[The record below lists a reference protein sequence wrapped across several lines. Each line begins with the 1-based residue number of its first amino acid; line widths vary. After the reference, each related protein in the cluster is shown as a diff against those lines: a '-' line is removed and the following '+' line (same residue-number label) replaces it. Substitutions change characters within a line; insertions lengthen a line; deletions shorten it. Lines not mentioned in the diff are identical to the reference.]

1 MKKNYYA
8 KALALTVAA
17 SMVSVPAFAEEGDGT
32 AVAASVK
39 NADTSLSSEEGGKGT
54 EVVNTEKSAQE
65 TKNNQDEIDSYDAN
79 EAEGTQKGT
88 NSQETEE
95 LNLAEENETEVTIDK
110 GEYAD
115 LVDITASV
123 VDSQVRLDVAYHTKQ
138 ENPMAGIY
146 YTYELD
152 GETVEGR
159 AIAQSYI
166 KNDGNKD
173 LITAADQVTTD
184 TWADAT
190 ADCTIYLF
198 NIPEGA
204 TNVVAKVE
212 GMTYW
217 SYNEDTKALEITGEG
232 KMASFTT
239 ISGTGNP
246 DSTDKK
252 GSQWA
257 TFPWWKQQLEI
268 ETVTVGDGITTIG
281 SQAFRKLIHMK
292 TLTVNSADLETI
304 YNTVCMNN
312 ESLETVDLSKCEK
325 LTEVEDG
332 AFSSLSLPSGSKCTL
347 KLPKPAPDVWVNGV
361 NYNYN
366 SVIFMYKDAEGYQEM
381 RSNDF
386 KAVSFDGKTCE
397 IVEYIGD
404 GGEVV
409 VPAKMTDTSG
419 KEYTV
424 TSVTASLFAY
434 KSEITK
440 VSFEEGTAITELPAS
455 FLAFNPKIEENSSGV
470 ANKTL
475 VINLPATIKK
485 FNDGVVRTYKT
496 IGGITSGE
504 NADIVDFTNAE
515 EFAAQ
520 SLDVLYDTFKAKTLA
535 FSDNLK
541 SMAYS
546 AFRAS
551 NIGTFL
557 FKAGNYENTEIGVKV
572 ENRAP
577 SSIDT
582 VEFENGATNYDEM
595 VDSLLTWNCVKKF
608 VFDGADGAKE
618 TYTVNYTDKTVT
630 WSTTG
635 TNIATAPTV
644 GDTWHGFTVSAVEA
658 EKEVTIGSWLVN
670 VDIINNKCELVKFNE
685 PENFDG
691 KIAIPSVMTY
701 ERKDY
706 PVTALREGIFA
717 GSDTANKNALKEK
730 ITEIVFADDSQVKVI
745 PNDFMAAGSGEEG
758 KKFNLAKV
766 VLPASV
772 EKIGDYAFASYSPKL
787 TEFKIGSNGD
797 ADNIDMTKICSI
809 GGVGLGNLG
818 LKSARQTVIT
828 FSNKLKTVGQNP
840 FKNMTF
846 KQFVFTAGDYAD
858 ISINEN
864 SDKSLSLE
872 DGALFKKGAEN
883 VDAIIGKLL
892 KNVNKFV
899 FETDDENTIT
909 YTVTYPKDGTEGS
922 VKVEATGFVDKD
934 FIEQETWQGYKIK
947 DLNAKYKISFD
958 ANGGTGEMADQEAT
972 IANSQVVSANLTKN
986 TFKRKDYKFA
996 GWNTK
1001 ADGSG
1006 TAYADQNEIP
1016 KVPVTLYAQWVK
1028 DIDQA
1033 GAYTVNAILDQTYT
1047 GQEIKPQVV
1056 VKKDDT
1062 VLNGGYTVEYADNTN
1077 VGKATVTVTV
1087 GGDSTEVKFNIVKDN
1102 KTKIEMAPVSVT
1114 YGTDYTL
1121 NPVAKTSANNEI
1133 KDADITLKYY
1143 TDEACQEEW
1152 IPSADETKPTAAGIY
1167 WAKASLKET
1176 NNYVAAEEVVKVEI
1190 LNATFT
1196 VSATGYSGTYDGKAR
1211 SISVDA
1217 GNAVVTYSTDGENYT
1232 AENPSFTDAGTYTVY
1247 YKAVKANH
1255 EDVLG
1260 SAVVKITKAEPE
1272 LSFAQTAMTV
1282 RPSVA
1287 PFKNELTKAVGTE
1300 DVKYSS
1306 SNEAVATVA
1315 ADGTITV
1322 VGTGTT
1328 RITASVTENKNF
1340 VAGTTE
1346 FDLTVKRKSS
1356 SSSSDTSAPT
1366 YGVNTGKTENGTI
1379 SVTPAKAEAGET
1391 VTIKATPDNGYQL
1404 DKVTVKDKNNSNVKL
1419 TKVSDNEYTFTMPKG
1434 KVSVDATFAQKDA
1447 ADDSQNNAGE
1457 KSKVIKLQIG
1467 SRIVTVDNEAVIY
1480 DVAPVIRN
1488 DRTLVPIRIVTE
1500 TLGGKVDWNG
1510 VTKEVTLNI
1519 DGKEIKMTVGK
1530 TLEKYG
1536 VAPVIID
1543 GRTFVPVRFVADE
1556 LGATVA
1562 WDDATKTVTIT
1573 KIEK

>member
-8 KALALTVAA
+8 KVLALTVAA

-39 NADTSLSSEEGGKGT
+39 NADTSLASEEEGKG
-54 EVVNTEKSAQE
+54 
-65 TKNNQDEIDSYDAN
+65 
-79 EAEGTQKGT
+79 
-88 NSQETEE
+88 
-95 LNLAEENETEVTIDK
+95 TEVTIDK

-123 VDSQVRLDVAYHTKQ
+123 VDSQVRLDVAYHTEQ

-204 TNVVAKVE
+204 TNIVAKVE

-217 SYNEDTKALEITGEG
+217 SYDKDTKALEITGEG

-246 DSTDKK
+246 DSTDEK

-325 LTEVEDG
+325 LTEVGDG
-332 AFSSLSLPSGSKCTL
+332 AFSSLSLPSGNKCTL

-366 SVIFMYKDAEGYQEM
+366 SVIFSYTNAEGYQEM
-381 RSNDF
+381 ENNDF
-386 KAVSFDGKTCE
+386 KAVSFDGETCE

-409 VPAKMTDTSG
+409 VPAKMTDTSR

-455 FLAFNPKIEENSSGV
+455 FLAFKTTDNSSGV
-470 ANKTL
+470 ADETL

-485 FNDGVVRTYKT
+485 FNDEAVRTYKT

-520 SLDVLYDTFKAKTLA
+520 SMDCLGDTFKAKTLA
-535 FSDNLK
+535 FSGNLK

-557 FKAGNYENTEIGVKV
+557 FKEGNYENTEIGVKV

-577 SSIDT
+577 SSIGI
-582 VEFENGATNYDEM
+582 VEFENGAANYNEM

-630 WSTTG
+630 WVTTG
-635 TNIATAPTV
+635 TDITTAPTV

-701 ERKDY
+701 EGKGY
-706 PVTALREGIFA
+706 PVTALREGVFA

-745 PNDFMAAGSGEEG
+745 PNDFMAAGSGKEG
-758 KKFNLAKV
+758 EKFNLAKV

-772 EKIGDYAFASYSPKL
+772 EKIGESAFASYSPKL

-797 ADNIDMTKICSI
+797 ANNIDMTNICSI
-809 GGVGLGNLG
+809 GGISLGNLG

-828 FSNKLKTVGQNP
+828 FSAKLKTVGQNP

-864 SDKSLSLE
+864 SDRSLNLV
-872 DGALFKKGAEN
+872 DGALFKKGAKN
-883 VDAIIGKLL
+883 VDAIISKLL

-934 FIEQETWQGYKIK
+934 FIEQTTWQGYSIT
-947 DLNAKYKISFD
+947 DLNAKYIISFD
-958 ANGGTGEMADQEAT
+958 ANGGTGEMQDQEAT
-972 IANSQVVSANLTKN
+972 ITNSQVVSANLTKN
-986 TFKRKDYKFA
+986 TFKREGYKFA

-1006 TAYADQNEIP
+1006 DAYADQAGIP
-1016 KVPVTLYAQWVK
+1016 EVPVTLYAQWVK

-1033 GAYTVNAILDQTYT
+1033 GTYTVNAILDQTYT

-1056 VKKDDT
+1056 VKKGDT
-1062 VLNGGYTVEYADNTN
+1062 VLKDGYTVKYANNTN
-1077 VGKATVTVTV
+1077 VGEATVTVTV
-1087 GGDSTEVKFNIVKDN
+1087 GGDSTEVKFKIVKDD

-1121 NPVAKTSANNEI
+1121 KPVAKTSAGNVIENANI
-1133 KDADITLKYY
+1133 ALKYY
-1143 TDEACQEEW
+1143 TDEACQNEW
-1152 IPSADETKPTAAGIY
+1152 TPSAEETQPTAAGIY
-1167 WAKASLKET
+1167 WAKASLT
-1176 NNYVAAEEVVKVEI
+1176 GTDNYADADEVVKVEI

-1196 VSATGYSGTYDGKAR
+1196 VSATGYSGTYDGKQH

-1217 GNAVVTYSTDGENYT
+1217 GDAAVTYSTDGENYT

-1260 SAVVKITKAEPE
+1260 SAEVKITKAAAKLE
-1272 LSFAQTAMTV
+1272 LSAAGGSSRINRGPVTFTYTYDGDGKVTVASSDENVATASVDTDKKVVTV
-1282 RPSVA
+1282 T
-1287 PFKNELTKAVGTE
+1287 LKAVGTA
-1300 DVKYSS
+1300 K
-1306 SNEAVATVA
+1306 
-1315 ADGTITV
+1315 ITV
-1322 VGTGTT
+1322 SAAEGD
-1328 RITASVTENKNF
+1328 NF
-1340 VAGTTE
+1340 LAKDATYG
-1346 FDLTVKRKSS
+1346 LTVQKKKSS
-1356 SSSSDTSAPT
+1356 SSSS
-1366 YGVNTGKTENGTI
+1366 
-1379 SVTPAKAEAGET
+1379 
-1391 VTIKATPDNGYQL
+1391 ATTTD
-1404 DKVTVKDKNNSNVKL
+1404 KDKDNNK
-1419 TKVSDNEYTFTMPKG
+1419 TIDNDKTT
-1434 KVSVDATFAQKDA
+1434 DNNQAKDDNSA
-1447 ADDSQNNAGE
+1447 AE

-1467 SRIVTVDNEAVIY
+1467 SRIVNVDNEAVIY
-1480 DVAPVIRN
+1480 DTAPVIRN

-1510 VTKEVTLNI
+1510 VTKEVTLHI

>member
-8 KALALTVAA
+8 KVLALTVAA

-39 NADTSLSSEEGGKGT
+39 NADTSLASEEEGKG
-54 EVVNTEKSAQE
+54 
-65 TKNNQDEIDSYDAN
+65 
-79 EAEGTQKGT
+79 
-88 NSQETEE
+88 
-95 LNLAEENETEVTIDK
+95 TEVTIDK

-123 VDSQVRLDVAYHTKQ
+123 VDSQVRLDVAYHTEQ

-204 TNVVAKVE
+204 TNIVAKVE

-217 SYNEDTKALEITGEG
+217 SYDKDTKALEITGEG

-246 DSTDKK
+246 DSTDEK

-325 LTEVEDG
+325 LTEVGDG
-332 AFSSLSLPSGSKCTL
+332 AFSSLSLPSGNKCTL

-366 SVIFMYKDAEGYQEM
+366 SVIFSYTNAEGYQEM
-381 RSNDF
+381 ENNDF
-386 KAVSFDGKTCE
+386 KAVSFDGETCE

-409 VPAKMTDTSG
+409 VPAKMTDTSR

-455 FLAFNPKIEENSSGV
+455 FLAFKTTDNSSGV
-470 ANKTL
+470 ADETL

-485 FNDGVVRTYKT
+485 FNDEAVRTYKT

-520 SLDVLYDTFKAKTLA
+520 SMDCLGDTFKAKTLA
-535 FSDNLK
+535 FSGNLK

-557 FKAGNYENTEIGVKV
+557 FKEGNYENTEIGVKV

-577 SSIDT
+577 SSIGI
-582 VEFENGATNYDEM
+582 VEFENGAANYNEM

-630 WSTTG
+630 WVTTG
-635 TNIATAPTV
+635 TDITTAPTV

-701 ERKDY
+701 EGKDY
-706 PVTALREGIFA
+706 PVTALREGVFA

-745 PNDFMAAGSGEEG
+745 PNDFMAAGSGKEG
-758 KKFNLAKV
+758 EKFNLAKV

-772 EKIGDYAFASYSPKL
+772 EKIGESAFASYSPKL

-797 ADNIDMTKICSI
+797 ANNIDMTNICSI
-809 GGVGLGNLG
+809 GGISLGNLG

-828 FSNKLKTVGQNP
+828 FSAKLKTVGQNP

-864 SDKSLSLE
+864 SDRSLNLV
-872 DGALFKKGAEN
+872 DGALFKKGAKN
-883 VDAIIGKLL
+883 VDAIISKLL

-934 FIEQETWQGYKIK
+934 FIEQTTWQGYSIT
-947 DLNAKYKISFD
+947 DLNAKYIISFD
-958 ANGGTGEMADQEAT
+958 ANGGTGEMQDQEAT
-972 IANSQVVSANLTKN
+972 ITNSQVVSANLTKN
-986 TFKRKDYKFA
+986 TFKREGYKFA

-1006 TAYADQNEIP
+1006 DAYADQAGIP
-1016 KVPVTLYAQWVK
+1016 EVPVTLYAQWVK

-1033 GAYTVNAILDQTYT
+1033 GTYTVNAILDQTYT

-1056 VKKDDT
+1056 VKKGDT
-1062 VLNGGYTVEYADNTN
+1062 VLKDGYTVKYANNTN
-1077 VGKATVTVTV
+1077 VGEATVTVTV
-1087 GGDSTEVKFNIVKDN
+1087 GGDSTEVKFKIVKDD

-1121 NPVAKTSANNEI
+1121 NPVAKTSAGNVIENANI
-1133 KDADITLKYY
+1133 ALKYY
-1143 TDEACQEEW
+1143 TDEACQNEW
-1152 IPSADETKPTAAGIY
+1152 TPSAKKTQPTAAGIY
-1167 WAKASLKET
+1167 WAKASLT
-1176 NNYVAAEEVVKVEI
+1176 GTDNYADADEVVKVEI

-1196 VSATGYSGTYDGKAR
+1196 VSATGYSGTYDGKQH

-1217 GNAVVTYSTDGENYT
+1217 GDAAVTYSTDGENYT

-1260 SAVVKITKAEPE
+1260 SAEVKITKAAAKLE
-1272 LSFAQTAMTV
+1272 LSAA
-1282 RPSVA
+1282 
-1287 PFKNELTKAVGTE
+1287 GG
-1300 DVKYSS
+1300 SS
-1306 SNEAVATVA
+1306 
-1315 ADGTITV
+1315 
-1322 VGTGTT
+1322 
-1328 RITASVTENKNF
+1328 RINRDPV
-1340 VAGTTE
+1340 
-1346 FDLTVKRKSS
+1346 
-1356 SSSSDTSAPT
+1356 
-1366 YGVNTGKTENGTI
+1366 
-1379 SVTPAKAEAGET
+1379 
-1391 VTIKATPDNGYQL
+1391 
-1404 DKVTVKDKNNSNVKL
+1404 
-1419 TKVSDNEYTFTMPKG
+1419 TFT
-1434 KVSVDATFAQKDA
+1434 
-1447 ADDSQNNAGE
+1447 
-1457 KSKVIKLQIG
+1457 
-1467 SRIVTVDNEAVIY
+1467 
-1480 DVAPVIRN
+1480 
-1488 DRTLVPIRIVTE
+1488 
-1500 TLGGKVDWNG
+1500 
-1510 VTKEVTLNI
+1510 
-1519 DGKEIKMTVGK
+1519 
-1530 TLEKYG
+1530 
-1536 VAPVIID
+1536 
-1543 GRTFVPVRFVADE
+1543 
-1556 LGATVA
+1556 
-1562 WDDATKTVTIT
+1562 
-1573 KIEK
+1573 

>member
-1 MKKNYYA
+1 
-8 KALALTVAA
+8 
-17 SMVSVPAFAEEGDGT
+17 
-32 AVAASVK
+32 
-39 NADTSLSSEEGGKGT
+39 
-54 EVVNTEKSAQE
+54 
-65 TKNNQDEIDSYDAN
+65 
-79 EAEGTQKGT
+79 
-88 NSQETEE
+88 
-95 LNLAEENETEVTIDK
+95 
-110 GEYAD
+110 
-115 LVDITASV
+115 
-123 VDSQVRLDVAYHTKQ
+123 
-138 ENPMAGIY
+138 
-146 YTYELD
+146 
-152 GETVEGR
+152 
-159 AIAQSYI
+159 
-166 KNDGNKD
+166 
-173 LITAADQVTTD
+173 
-184 TWADAT
+184 
-190 ADCTIYLF
+190 
-198 NIPEGA
+198 
-204 TNVVAKVE
+204 
-212 GMTYW
+212 
-217 SYNEDTKALEITGEG
+217 
-232 KMASFTT
+232 
-239 ISGTGNP
+239 
-246 DSTDKK
+246 
-252 GSQWA
+252 
-257 TFPWWKQQLEI
+257 
-268 ETVTVGDGITTIG
+268 
-281 SQAFRKLIHMK
+281 
-292 TLTVNSADLETI
+292 
-304 YNTVCMNN
+304 
-312 ESLETVDLSKCEK
+312 
-325 LTEVEDG
+325 
-332 AFSSLSLPSGSKCTL
+332 
-347 KLPKPAPDVWVNGV
+347 
-361 NYNYN
+361 
-366 SVIFMYKDAEGYQEM
+366 
-381 RSNDF
+381 
-386 KAVSFDGKTCE
+386 
-397 IVEYIGD
+397 
-404 GGEVV
+404 
-409 VPAKMTDTSG
+409 MTDTSR

-455 FLAFNPKIEENSSGV
+455 FLAFKTTDNSSGV
-470 ANKTL
+470 ADETL

-485 FNDGVVRTYKT
+485 FNDEAVRTYKT

-520 SLDVLYDTFKAKTLA
+520 SMDCLGDTFKAKTLA
-535 FSDNLK
+535 FSGNLK

-557 FKAGNYENTEIGVKV
+557 FKEGNYENTEIGVKV

-577 SSIDT
+577 SSIGI
-582 VEFENGATNYDEM
+582 VEFENGAANYNEM

-630 WSTTG
+630 WVTTG
-635 TNIATAPTV
+635 TDITTAPTV

-701 ERKDY
+701 EGKGY
-706 PVTALREGIFA
+706 PVTALREGVFA

-745 PNDFMAAGSGEEG
+745 PNDFMAAGSGKEG
-758 KKFNLAKV
+758 EKFNLAKV

-772 EKIGDYAFASYSPKL
+772 EKIGESAFASYSPKL

-797 ADNIDMTKICSI
+797 ANNIDMTNICSI
-809 GGVGLGNLG
+809 GGISLGNLG

-828 FSNKLKTVGQNP
+828 FSAKLKTVGQNP

-864 SDKSLSLE
+864 SDRSLNLV
-872 DGALFKKGAEN
+872 DGALFKKGAKN
-883 VDAIIGKLL
+883 VDAIISKLL

-934 FIEQETWQGYKIK
+934 FIEQTTWQGYSIT
-947 DLNAKYKISFD
+947 DLNAKYIISFD

-972 IANSQVVSANLTKN
+972 ITNSQVVSANLTKN
-986 TFKRKDYKFA
+986 TFKREGYKFA

-1006 TAYADQNEIP
+1006 DAYADQAGIP
-1016 KVPVTLYAQWVK
+1016 EVPVTLYAQWVK

-1033 GAYTVNAILDQTYT
+1033 GTYTVNAILDQTYI

-1056 VKKDDT
+1056 VKKGDT
-1062 VLNGGYTVEYADNTN
+1062 VLKDGYTVKYANNTN
-1077 VGKATVTVTV
+1077 VGEATVTVTV
-1087 GGDSTEVKFNIVKDN
+1087 GGDSTEVKFKIVKDD

-1121 NPVAKTSANNEI
+1121 KPVAKTSAGNVIENANI
-1133 KDADITLKYY
+1133 ALKYY
-1143 TDEACQEEW
+1143 TDEACQNEW
-1152 IPSADETKPTAAGIY
+1152 TPSAKKTQPTAAGIY
-1167 WAKASLKET
+1167 WAKASLT
-1176 NNYVAAEEVVKVEI
+1176 GTDNYADADEVVKVEI

-1196 VSATGYSGTYDGKAR
+1196 VSATGYSGTYDGKQH

-1217 GNAVVTYSTDGENYT
+1217 GDAAVTYSTDGENYT

-1260 SAVVKITKAEPE
+1260 SAEVKITKAAAKLE
-1272 LSFAQTAMTV
+1272 LSAAGGSSRINRGPVTFTYTYDGDGKVTVASSDENVATASVDTDKKVVTV
-1282 RPSVA
+1282 T
-1287 PFKNELTKAVGTE
+1287 LKAVGTA
-1300 DVKYSS
+1300 K
-1306 SNEAVATVA
+1306 
-1315 ADGTITV
+1315 ITV
-1322 VGTGTT
+1322 SAAEGD
-1328 RITASVTENKNF
+1328 NF
-1340 VAGTTE
+1340 LAKDATYG
-1346 FDLTVKRKSS
+1346 LTVQKKKSS
-1356 SSSSDTSAPT
+1356 SSSS
-1366 YGVNTGKTENGTI
+1366 
-1379 SVTPAKAEAGET
+1379 
-1391 VTIKATPDNGYQL
+1391 ATTTD
-1404 DKVTVKDKNNSNVKL
+1404 KDKDNNK
-1419 TKVSDNEYTFTMPKG
+1419 TIDNDKTT
-1434 KVSVDATFAQKDA
+1434 DNNQAKDDNSA
-1447 ADDSQNNAGE
+1447 AE

-1467 SRIVTVDNEAVIY
+1467 SRIVNVDNEAVIY
-1480 DVAPVIRN
+1480 DTAPVIRN

-1510 VTKEVTLNI
+1510 VTKEVTLHI

>member
-8 KALALTVAA
+8 KVLALTVAA

-39 NADTSLSSEEGGKGT
+39 NADTSLASEEEGKG
-54 EVVNTEKSAQE
+54 
-65 TKNNQDEIDSYDAN
+65 
-79 EAEGTQKGT
+79 
-88 NSQETEE
+88 
-95 LNLAEENETEVTIDK
+95 TEVTIDK

-123 VDSQVRLDVAYHTKQ
+123 VDSQVRLDVAYHTEQ

-204 TNVVAKVE
+204 TNIVAKVE

-217 SYNEDTKALEITGEG
+217 SYDKDTKALEITGEG

-246 DSTDKK
+246 DSTDEK

-325 LTEVEDG
+325 LTEVGDG
-332 AFSSLSLPSGSKCTL
+332 AFSSLSLPSGNKCTL

-366 SVIFMYKDAEGYQEM
+366 SVIFSYTNAEGYQEM
-381 RSNDF
+381 ENNDF
-386 KAVSFDGKTCE
+386 KAVSFDGETCE

-419 KEYTV
+419 KEYIV

-455 FLAFNPKIEENSSGV
+455 FLAFKTTDNNSGV
-470 ANKTL
+470 ANETL

-485 FNDGVVRTYKT
+485 FNDEAVRTYKT
-496 IGGITSGE
+496 IGGITSGK

-515 EFAAQ
+515 EFVAQ
-520 SLDVLYDTFKAKTLA
+520 SMDCLGDTFKAKTLA
-535 FSDNLK
+535 FSGNLK

-551 NIGTFL
+551 NIGIFL
-557 FKAGNYENTEIGVKV
+557 FKEGNYENTEIGVKV

-577 SSIDT
+577 SSIGI
-582 VEFENGATNYDEM
+582 VEFENGAANYNEM

-630 WSTTG
+630 WVTTG
-635 TNIATAPTV
+635 TDITTAPTV

-701 ERKDY
+701 EGKDY
-706 PVTALREGIFA
+706 PVTALREGVFA

-745 PNDFMAAGSGEEG
+745 PNDFMAAGSGKEG
-758 KKFNLAKV
+758 EKFNLAKV

-772 EKIGDYAFASYSPKL
+772 EKIGESAFASYSPKL

-797 ADNIDMTKICSI
+797 ANNIDMTNICSI
-809 GGVGLGNLG
+809 GRISLGNLG

-828 FSNKLKTVGQNP
+828 FSAKLKTVGQNP

-864 SDKSLSLE
+864 SDSSLNLV
-872 DGALFKKGAEN
+872 DGALFKKGAKN
-883 VDAIIGKLL
+883 VDAIISKLL

-934 FIEQETWQGYKIK
+934 FIEQTTWQGYSIT
-947 DLNAKYKISFD
+947 DLNAKYIISFD
-958 ANGGTGEMADQEAT
+958 ANGGTGEMQDQEAT
-972 IANSQVVSANLTKN
+972 ITNSQVVSANLTKN
-986 TFKRKDYKFA
+986 TFKREGYKFA

-1006 TAYADQNEIP
+1006 DAYADQAGIP
-1016 KVPVTLYAQWVK
+1016 EVPVTLYAQWVK

-1033 GAYTVNAILDQTYT
+1033 GTYTVNAILDQTYT

-1056 VKKDDT
+1056 VKKGDT
-1062 VLNGGYTVEYADNTN
+1062 VLKDGYTVKYANNTN
-1077 VGKATVTVTV
+1077 VGEATVTVTV
-1087 GGDSTEVKFNIVKDN
+1087 GGDSTEVKFKIVKDD

-1121 NPVAKTSANNEI
+1121 NPVAKTSAGNVIENANI
-1133 KDADITLKYY
+1133 ALKYY
-1143 TDEACQEEW
+1143 TDEACQNEW
-1152 IPSADETKPTAAGIY
+1152 TPSAKKTQPTAAGIY
-1167 WAKASLKET
+1167 WAKASLT
-1176 NNYVAAEEVVKVEI
+1176 GTDNYADADEVVKVEI

-1196 VSATGYSGTYDGKAR
+1196 VSATGYSGTYDGKQH

-1217 GNAVVTYSTDGENYT
+1217 GDAAVTYSTDGENYT

-1260 SAVVKITKAEPE
+1260 SAEVKITKAAAKLE
-1272 LSFAQTAMTV
+1272 LSAAGGSSRINRDPVTFTYTYDGDGKVTVASSDENVATASVDTDKKVVTV
-1282 RPSVA
+1282 T
-1287 PFKNELTKAVGTE
+1287 LKAVGTA
-1300 DVKYSS
+1300 K
-1306 SNEAVATVA
+1306 
-1315 ADGTITV
+1315 ITV
-1322 VGTGTT
+1322 SAAEGD
-1328 RITASVTENKNF
+1328 NF
-1340 VAGTTE
+1340 LAKDATYG
-1346 FDLTVKRKSS
+1346 LTVQKKKSS
-1356 SSSSDTSAPT
+1356 SSSS
-1366 YGVNTGKTENGTI
+1366 
-1379 SVTPAKAEAGET
+1379 
-1391 VTIKATPDNGYQL
+1391 ATTTD
-1404 DKVTVKDKNNSNVKL
+1404 KDKDNNK
-1419 TKVSDNEYTFTMPKG
+1419 TIDNDKTT
-1434 KVSVDATFAQKDA
+1434 DNNQAKDDNSA
-1447 ADDSQNNAGE
+1447 AE

-1467 SRIVTVDNEAVIY
+1467 SRIVNVDNEAVIY
-1480 DVAPVIRN
+1480 DTAPVIRN

-1510 VTKEVTLNI
+1510 VTKEVTLHI

>member
-8 KALALTVAA
+8 KVLALTVAA

-39 NADTSLSSEEGGKGT
+39 NADTSLASEEEGKG
-54 EVVNTEKSAQE
+54 
-65 TKNNQDEIDSYDAN
+65 
-79 EAEGTQKGT
+79 
-88 NSQETEE
+88 
-95 LNLAEENETEVTIDK
+95 TEVTIDK

-123 VDSQVRLDVAYHTKQ
+123 VDSQVRLDVAYHTEQ

-204 TNVVAKVE
+204 TNIVAKVE

-217 SYNEDTKALEITGEG
+217 SYDKDTKALEITGEG

-246 DSTDKK
+246 DSTDEK

-325 LTEVEDG
+325 LTEVGDG
-332 AFSSLSLPSGSKCTL
+332 AFSSLSLPSGNKCTL

-366 SVIFMYKDAEGYQEM
+366 SVIFSYTNAEGYQEM
-381 RSNDF
+381 ENNDF
-386 KAVSFDGKTCE
+386 KAVSFDGETCE

-419 KEYTV
+419 KEYIV

-455 FLAFNPKIEENSSGV
+455 FLAFKTTDNNSGV
-470 ANKTL
+470 ANETL

-485 FNDGVVRTYKT
+485 FNDEAVRTYKT
-496 IGGITSGE
+496 IGGITSGK

-515 EFAAQ
+515 EFVAQ
-520 SLDVLYDTFKAKTLA
+520 SMDCLGDTFKAKTLA
-535 FSDNLK
+535 FSGNLK

-557 FKAGNYENTEIGVKV
+557 FKAGNYENTEIGVNV

-577 SSIDT
+577 SSIGT
-582 VEFENGATNYDEM
+582 VEFENGATNYNEM
-595 VDSLLTWNCVKKF
+595 VDSMLTWNCVKKF

-635 TNIATAPTV
+635 TDITTAPTV

-670 VDIINNKCELVKFNE
+670 VDIINKKCELVKFNE

-701 ERKDY
+701 EGKDY
-706 PVTALREGIFA
+706 PVTALREGVFA
-717 GSDTANKNALKEK
+717 GSDTANKNALKKK

-745 PNDFMAAGSGEEG
+745 PNDFMAAGSGKEG
-758 KKFNLAKV
+758 EKFNLAKV

-772 EKIGDYAFASYSPKL
+772 EKIGESAFASYSPKL

-797 ADNIDMTKICSI
+797 ANNIDMTNICSI
-809 GGVGLGNLG
+809 GGISLGNLG

-828 FSNKLKTVGQNP
+828 FSAKLKTVGQNP

-864 SDKSLSLE
+864 SDRSLNLV
-872 DGALFKKGAEN
+872 DGALFKKGAKN
-883 VDAIIGKLL
+883 VDAIISKLL

-934 FIEQETWQGYKIK
+934 FIEQTTWQGYSIT
-947 DLNAKYKISFD
+947 DLNAKYIISFD
-958 ANGGTGEMADQEAT
+958 ANGGTGEMQDQEAT
-972 IANSQVVSANLTKN
+972 ITNSQVVSANLTKN
-986 TFKRKDYKFA
+986 TFKREGYKFA

-1006 TAYADQNEIP
+1006 DAYADQAGIP
-1016 KVPVTLYAQWVK
+1016 EVPVTLYAQWVK

-1033 GAYTVNAILDQTYT
+1033 GTYTVNAILDQTYT

-1056 VKKDDT
+1056 VKKGDT
-1062 VLNGGYTVEYADNTN
+1062 VLKDGYTVKYANNTN
-1077 VGKATVTVTV
+1077 VGEATVTVTV
-1087 GGDSTEVKFNIVKDN
+1087 GGDSTEVKFKIVKDD

-1121 NPVAKTSANNEI
+1121 KPVAKTSAGNVIENANI
-1133 KDADITLKYY
+1133 ALKYY
-1143 TDEACQEEW
+1143 TDEACQNEW
-1152 IPSADETKPTAAGIY
+1152 TPSAEETQPTAAGIY
-1167 WAKASLKET
+1167 WAKASLT
-1176 NNYVAAEEVVKVEI
+1176 GTDNYADADEVVKVEI

-1196 VSATGYSGTYDGKAR
+1196 VSATGYSGTYDGKQH

-1217 GNAVVTYSTDGENYT
+1217 GDAAVTYSTDGENYT

-1260 SAVVKITKAEPE
+1260 SAEVKITKAAAKLE
-1272 LSFAQTAMTV
+1272 LSAAGGSSRINRGPVTFTYTYDGDGKVTVASSDENVATASVDTDKKVVTV
-1282 RPSVA
+1282 T
-1287 PFKNELTKAVGTE
+1287 LKAVGTA
-1300 DVKYSS
+1300 K
-1306 SNEAVATVA
+1306 
-1315 ADGTITV
+1315 ITV
-1322 VGTGTT
+1322 SAAEGD
-1328 RITASVTENKNF
+1328 NF
-1340 VAGTTE
+1340 LAKDATYG
-1346 FDLTVKRKSS
+1346 LTVQKKKSS
-1356 SSSSDTSAPT
+1356 SSSS
-1366 YGVNTGKTENGTI
+1366 
-1379 SVTPAKAEAGET
+1379 
-1391 VTIKATPDNGYQL
+1391 ATTTD
-1404 DKVTVKDKNNSNVKL
+1404 KDKDNNK
-1419 TKVSDNEYTFTMPKG
+1419 TIDNDKTT
-1434 KVSVDATFAQKDA
+1434 DNNQAKDDNSA
-1447 ADDSQNNAGE
+1447 AE

-1467 SRIVTVDNEAVIY
+1467 SRIVNVDNEAVIY
-1480 DVAPVIRN
+1480 DTHPLSAMTELWFLSESLQKLWVARLIG
-1488 DRTLVPIRIVTE
+1488 T
-1500 TLGGKVDWNG
+1500 
-1510 VTKEVTLNI
+1510 
-1519 DGKEIKMTVGK
+1519 
-1530 TLEKYG
+1530 
-1536 VAPVIID
+1536 A
-1543 GRTFVPVRFVADE
+1543 
-1556 LGATVA
+1556 
-1562 WDDATKTVTIT
+1562 
-1573 KIEK
+1573 

>member
-8 KALALTVAA
+8 KVLALTVAA
-17 SMVSVPAFAEEGDGT
+17 SMVSVPAFADEGDGT
-32 AVAASVK
+32 AVVASVK
-39 NADTSLSSEEGGKGT
+39 NADTSLASEEEGKG
-54 EVVNTEKSAQE
+54 
-65 TKNNQDEIDSYDAN
+65 
-79 EAEGTQKGT
+79 
-88 NSQETEE
+88 
-95 LNLAEENETEVTIDK
+95 TEVTIDK

-123 VDSQVRLDVAYHTKQ
+123 VDSQVRLDVAYHTEQ

-204 TNVVAKVE
+204 TNIVAKVE

-217 SYNEDTKALEITGEG
+217 SYDKDTKALEITGEG

-246 DSTDKK
+246 DSTDEK

-325 LTEVEDG
+325 LTEVGDG
-332 AFSSLSLPSGSKCTL
+332 AFSSLSLPSGNKCTL

-366 SVIFMYKDAEGYQEM
+366 SVIFSYTNAEGYQEM
-381 RSNDF
+381 ENNDF
-386 KAVSFDGKTCE
+386 KAVSFDGETCE

-409 VPAKMTDTSG
+409 VPAKMTDTSR

-455 FLAFNPKIEENSSGV
+455 FLAFKTTDNSSGV
-470 ANKTL
+470 ADETL

-485 FNDGVVRTYKT
+485 FNDEAVRTYKT

-520 SLDVLYDTFKAKTLA
+520 SMDCLGDTFKAKTLA
-535 FSDNLK
+535 FSGNLK

-557 FKAGNYENTEIGVKV
+557 FKEGNYENTEIGVKV

-577 SSIDT
+577 SSIGI
-582 VEFENGATNYDEM
+582 VEFENGAANYNEM

-630 WSTTG
+630 WVTTG
-635 TNIATAPTV
+635 TDITTAPTV

-701 ERKDY
+701 EGKDY
-706 PVTALREGIFA
+706 PVTALREGVFA

-745 PNDFMAAGSGEEG
+745 PNDFMAAGSGKEG
-758 KKFNLAKV
+758 EKFNLAKV

-772 EKIGDYAFASYSPKL
+772 EKIGESAFASYSPKL

-797 ADNIDMTKICSI
+797 ANNIDMTNICSI
-809 GGVGLGNLG
+809 GGISLGNLG

-828 FSNKLKTVGQNP
+828 FSAKLKTVGQNP

-864 SDKSLSLE
+864 SDRSLNLV
-872 DGALFKKGAEN
+872 DGALFKKGAKN
-883 VDAIIGKLL
+883 VDAIISKLL

-934 FIEQETWQGYKIK
+934 FIEQTTWQGYSIT
-947 DLNAKYKISFD
+947 DLNAKYIISFD
-958 ANGGTGEMADQEAT
+958 ANGGTGEMQDQEAT
-972 IANSQVVSANLTKN
+972 ITNSQVVSANLTKN
-986 TFKRKDYKFA
+986 TFKREGYKFA

-1006 TAYADQNEIP
+1006 DAYADQAGIP
-1016 KVPVTLYAQWVK
+1016 EVPVTLYAQWVK

-1033 GAYTVNAILDQTYT
+1033 GTYTVNAILDQTYT

-1056 VKKDDT
+1056 VKKGDT
-1062 VLNGGYTVEYADNTN
+1062 VLKDGYTVKYANNTN
-1077 VGKATVTVTV
+1077 VGEATVTVTV
-1087 GGDSTEVKFNIVKDN
+1087 GGDSTEVKFKIVKDD

-1121 NPVAKTSANNEI
+1121 NPVAKTSAGNVIENANI
-1133 KDADITLKYY
+1133 ALKYY
-1143 TDEACQEEW
+1143 TDEACQNEW
-1152 IPSADETKPTAAGIY
+1152 TPSAKKTQPTAAGIY
-1167 WAKASLKET
+1167 WAKASLT
-1176 NNYVAAEEVVKVEI
+1176 GTDNYADADEVVKVEI

-1196 VSATGYSGTYDGKAR
+1196 VSATGYSGTYDGKQH

-1217 GNAVVTYSTDGENYT
+1217 GDAAVTYSTDGENYT

-1260 SAVVKITKAEPE
+1260 SAEVKITKAAAKLE
-1272 LSFAQTAMTV
+1272 LSAAGGSSRINRDPVTFTYTYDGDGKVTVASSDENVATASVDTDKKVVTV
-1282 RPSVA
+1282 T
-1287 PFKNELTKAVGTE
+1287 LKAVGTA
-1300 DVKYSS
+1300 K
-1306 SNEAVATVA
+1306 
-1315 ADGTITV
+1315 ITV
-1322 VGTGTT
+1322 SAAEGD
-1328 RITASVTENKNF
+1328 NF
-1340 VAGTTE
+1340 LAKDATYG
-1346 FDLTVKRKSS
+1346 LTVQKKKSS
-1356 SSSSDTSAPT
+1356 SSSS
-1366 YGVNTGKTENGTI
+1366 
-1379 SVTPAKAEAGET
+1379 
-1391 VTIKATPDNGYQL
+1391 ATTTD
-1404 DKVTVKDKNNSNVKL
+1404 KDKDNNK
-1419 TKVSDNEYTFTMPKG
+1419 TIDNDKTT
-1434 KVSVDATFAQKDA
+1434 DNNQAKDDNSA
-1447 ADDSQNNAGE
+1447 AE

-1467 SRIVTVDNEAVIY
+1467 SRIVNVDNEAVIY
-1480 DVAPVIRN
+1480 DTAPVIRN

-1510 VTKEVTLNI
+1510 ATKEVTLHI

-1562 WDDATKTVTIT
+1562 WDNVTKTVTIT

>member
-8 KALALTVAA
+8 KVLALTVAA

-39 NADTSLSSEEGGKGT
+39 NADTSLASEEEGKG
-54 EVVNTEKSAQE
+54 
-65 TKNNQDEIDSYDAN
+65 
-79 EAEGTQKGT
+79 
-88 NSQETEE
+88 
-95 LNLAEENETEVTIDK
+95 TEVTIDK

-123 VDSQVRLDVAYHTKQ
+123 VDSQVRLDVAYHTEQ

-204 TNVVAKVE
+204 TNIVAKVE

-217 SYNEDTKALEITGEG
+217 SYDKDTKALEITGEG

-246 DSTDKK
+246 DSTDEK

-325 LTEVEDG
+325 LTEVGDG

-366 SVIFMYKDAEGYQEM
+366 SVIFVYTNAEGYQEM
-381 RSNDF
+381 ENNGF
-386 KAVSFDGKTCE
+386 KAVAFDGKTCE

-409 VPAKMTDTSG
+409 VPAKMTDTSR

-455 FLAFNPKIEENSSGV
+455 FLAFKTTDNSSGV
-470 ANKTL
+470 ANETL

-485 FNDGVVRTYKT
+485 FNDEAVRTYKT
-496 IGGITSGE
+496 IGGITSGK

-520 SLDVLYDTFKAKTLA
+520 SMDCLGDTFKAKTLA
-535 FSDNLK
+535 FSGNLK

-557 FKAGNYENTEIGVKV
+557 FKEGNYENTEIGVKV

-577 SSIDT
+577 SSIGI
-582 VEFENGATNYDEM
+582 VEFENGAANYNEM

-630 WSTTG
+630 WVTTG
-635 TNIATAPTV
+635 TDITTAPTV

-701 ERKDY
+701 EGKGY
-706 PVTALREGIFA
+706 PVTALREGVFA

-745 PNDFMAAGSGEEG
+745 PNDFMAAGSGKEG
-758 KKFNLAKV
+758 EKFNLAKV

-772 EKIGDYAFASYSPKL
+772 EKIGESAFASYSPKL

-797 ADNIDMTKICSI
+797 ANNIDMTNICSI
-809 GGVGLGNLG
+809 GGISLGNLG

-828 FSNKLKTVGQNP
+828 FSAKLKTVGQNP

-864 SDKSLSLE
+864 SDRSLNLV
-872 DGALFKKGAEN
+872 DGALFKKGAKN
-883 VDAIIGKLL
+883 VDAIISKLL

-934 FIEQETWQGYKIK
+934 FIEQTTWQGYSIT
-947 DLNAKYKISFD
+947 DLNAKYIISFD
-958 ANGGTGEMADQEAT
+958 ANGGTGEMQDQEAT
-972 IANSQVVSANLTKN
+972 ITNSQVVSANLTKN
-986 TFKRKDYKFA
+986 TFKREDYKFA

-1006 TAYADQNEIP
+1006 DAYADQAGIP
-1016 KVPVTLYAQWVK
+1016 EVPVTLYAQWVK

-1033 GAYTVNAILDQTYT
+1033 GTYTVNAILDQTYT

-1056 VKKDDT
+1056 VKKGDT

-1077 VGKATVTVTV
+1077 VGEATVTVTV
-1087 GGDSTEVKFNIVKDN
+1087 GGDSTEVKFKIVKDD

-1121 NPVAKTSANNEI
+1121 NPVAKTSAGNVIENANI
-1133 KDADITLKYY
+1133 ALKYY
-1143 TDEACQEEW
+1143 TDEACQNEW
-1152 IPSADETKPTAAGIY
+1152 TPSAKKTQPTAAGIY
-1167 WAKASLKET
+1167 WAKASLT
-1176 NNYVAAEEVVKVEI
+1176 GTDNYADADEVVKVEI

-1196 VSATGYSGTYDGKAR
+1196 VSATGYSGTYDGKQH

-1217 GNAVVTYSTDGENYT
+1217 GDAAVTYSTDGENYT

-1260 SAVVKITKAEPE
+1260 SAEVKITKAAAKLE
-1272 LSFAQTAMTV
+1272 LSAAGGSSRINRDPVTFTYTYDGDGKVTVASSDENVATASVDTDKKVVTV
-1282 RPSVA
+1282 T
-1287 PFKNELTKAVGTE
+1287 LKAVGTA
-1300 DVKYSS
+1300 K
-1306 SNEAVATVA
+1306 
-1315 ADGTITV
+1315 ITV
-1322 VGTGTT
+1322 SAAEGD
-1328 RITASVTENKNF
+1328 NF
-1340 VAGTTE
+1340 LAKDATYG
-1346 FDLTVKRKSS
+1346 LTVQKKKSS
-1356 SSSSDTSAPT
+1356 SSSS
-1366 YGVNTGKTENGTI
+1366 
-1379 SVTPAKAEAGET
+1379 
-1391 VTIKATPDNGYQL
+1391 ATTTD
-1404 DKVTVKDKNNSNVKL
+1404 KDKDNNK
-1419 TKVSDNEYTFTMPKG
+1419 TIDNDKTT
-1434 KVSVDATFAQKDA
+1434 DNNQAKDDNSA
-1447 ADDSQNNAGE
+1447 AE

-1467 SRIVTVDNEAVIY
+1467 SRIVNVDNEAVIY
-1480 DVAPVIRN
+1480 DTAPVIRN

-1510 VTKEVTLNI
+1510 VTKEVTLHI

-1562 WDDATKTVTIT
+1562 WDNATKTVTIT

>member
-8 KALALTVAA
+8 KVLALTVAA

-39 NADTSLSSEEGGKGT
+39 NADTSLASEEEGKG
-54 EVVNTEKSAQE
+54 
-65 TKNNQDEIDSYDAN
+65 
-79 EAEGTQKGT
+79 
-88 NSQETEE
+88 
-95 LNLAEENETEVTIDK
+95 TEVTIDK

-123 VDSQVRLDVAYHTKQ
+123 VDSQVRLDVAYHTEQ

-204 TNVVAKVE
+204 TNIVAKVE

-217 SYNEDTKALEITGEG
+217 SYDKDTKALEITGEG

-246 DSTDKK
+246 DSTDEK

-325 LTEVEDG
+325 LTEVGDG
-332 AFSSLSLPSGSKCTL
+332 AFSSLSLPSGNKCTL

-366 SVIFMYKDAEGYQEM
+366 SVIFSYTNAEGYQEM
-381 RSNDF
+381 ENNDF
-386 KAVSFDGKTCE
+386 KAVSFDGETCE

-409 VPAKMTDTSG
+409 VPAKMTDTSR

-455 FLAFNPKIEENSSGV
+455 FLAFKTTDNSSGV
-470 ANKTL
+470 ADETL

-485 FNDGVVRTYKT
+485 FNDEAVRTYKT

-520 SLDVLYDTFKAKTLA
+520 SMDCLGDTFKAKTLA
-535 FSDNLK
+535 FSGNLK

-557 FKAGNYENTEIGVKV
+557 FKEGNYENTEIGVKV

-577 SSIDT
+577 SSIGI
-582 VEFENGATNYDEM
+582 VEFENGAANYNEM

-630 WSTTG
+630 WVTTG
-635 TNIATAPTV
+635 TDITTAPTV

-701 ERKDY
+701 EGKDY
-706 PVTALREGIFA
+706 PVTALREGVFA

-745 PNDFMAAGSGEEG
+745 PNDFMAAGSGKEG
-758 KKFNLAKV
+758 EKFNLAKV

-772 EKIGDYAFASYSPKL
+772 EKIGESAFASYSPKL

-797 ADNIDMTKICSI
+797 ANNIDMTNICSI
-809 GGVGLGNLG
+809 GGISLGNLG

-828 FSNKLKTVGQNP
+828 FSAKLKTVGQNP

-864 SDKSLSLE
+864 SDRSLNLV
-872 DGALFKKGAEN
+872 DGALFKKGAKN
-883 VDAIIGKLL
+883 VDAIISKLL

-934 FIEQETWQGYKIK
+934 FIEQTTWQGYSIT
-947 DLNAKYKISFD
+947 DLNAKYIISFD
-958 ANGGTGEMADQEAT
+958 ANGGTGEMQDQEAT
-972 IANSQVVSANLTKN
+972 ITNSQVVSANLTKN
-986 TFKRKDYKFA
+986 TFKREGYKFA

-1006 TAYADQNEIP
+1006 DAYADQAGIP
-1016 KVPVTLYAQWVK
+1016 EVPVTLYAQWVK

-1033 GAYTVNAILDQTYT
+1033 GTYTVNAILDQTYT

-1056 VKKDDT
+1056 VKKGDT
-1062 VLNGGYTVEYADNTN
+1062 VLKDGYTVKYANNTN
-1077 VGKATVTVTV
+1077 VGEATVTVTV
-1087 GGDSTEVKFNIVKDN
+1087 GGDSTEVKFKIVKDD

-1121 NPVAKTSANNEI
+1121 NPVAKTSAGNVIENANI
-1133 KDADITLKYY
+1133 ALKYY
-1143 TDEACQEEW
+1143 TDEACQNEW
-1152 IPSADETKPTAAGIY
+1152 TPSAKKTQPTAAGIY
-1167 WAKASLKET
+1167 WAKASLT
-1176 NNYVAAEEVVKVEI
+1176 GTDNYADADEVVKVEI

-1196 VSATGYSGTYDGKAR
+1196 VSATGYSGTYDGKQH

-1217 GNAVVTYSTDGENYT
+1217 GDAAVTYSTDGENYT

-1260 SAVVKITKAEPE
+1260 SAEVKITKAAAKLE
-1272 LSFAQTAMTV
+1272 LSAAGGSSRINRDPVTFTYTYDGDGKVTVASSDENVATASVDTDKKVVTV
-1282 RPSVA
+1282 T
-1287 PFKNELTKAVGTE
+1287 LKAVGTA
-1300 DVKYSS
+1300 K
-1306 SNEAVATVA
+1306 
-1315 ADGTITV
+1315 ITV
-1322 VGTGTT
+1322 SAAEGD
-1328 RITASVTENKNF
+1328 NF
-1340 VAGTTE
+1340 LAKDATYG
-1346 FDLTVKRKSS
+1346 LTVQKKKSS
-1356 SSSSDTSAPT
+1356 SSSS
-1366 YGVNTGKTENGTI
+1366 
-1379 SVTPAKAEAGET
+1379 
-1391 VTIKATPDNGYQL
+1391 ATTTD
-1404 DKVTVKDKNNSNVKL
+1404 KDKDNNK
-1419 TKVSDNEYTFTMPKG
+1419 TIDNDKTT
-1434 KVSVDATFAQKDA
+1434 DNNQAKDDNSA
-1447 ADDSQNNAGE
+1447 AE

-1467 SRIVTVDNEAVIY
+1467 SRIVNVDNEAVIY
-1480 DVAPVIRN
+1480 DTTPVIRN

-1510 VTKEVTLNI
+1510 VTKEVTLHI

-1562 WDDATKTVTIT
+1562 WDNATKTVTIT

>member
-8 KALALTVAA
+8 KVLALTVAA

-39 NADTSLSSEEGGKGT
+39 NADTSLASEEEGKG
-54 EVVNTEKSAQE
+54 
-65 TKNNQDEIDSYDAN
+65 
-79 EAEGTQKGT
+79 
-88 NSQETEE
+88 
-95 LNLAEENETEVTIDK
+95 TEVTIDK

-123 VDSQVRLDVAYHTKQ
+123 VDSQVRLDVAYHTEQ

-204 TNVVAKVE
+204 TNIVAKVE

-217 SYNEDTKALEITGEG
+217 SYDKDTKALEITGEG

-246 DSTDKK
+246 DSTDEK

-325 LTEVEDG
+325 LTEVGDG
-332 AFSSLSLPSGSKCTL
+332 AFSSLSLPSGNKCTL

-366 SVIFMYKDAEGYQEM
+366 SVIFSYTNAEGYQEM
-381 RSNDF
+381 ENNDF
-386 KAVSFDGKTCE
+386 KAVSFDGETCE

-409 VPAKMTDTSG
+409 VPAKMTDTSR

-455 FLAFNPKIEENSSGV
+455 FLAFKTTDNSSGV
-470 ANKTL
+470 ADETL

-485 FNDGVVRTYKT
+485 FNDEAVRTYKT

-520 SLDVLYDTFKAKTLA
+520 SMDCLGDTFKAKTLA
-535 FSDNLK
+535 FSGNLK

-557 FKAGNYENTEIGVKV
+557 FKEGNYENTEIGVKV

-577 SSIDT
+577 SSIGI
-582 VEFENGATNYDEM
+582 VEFENGAANYNEM

-630 WSTTG
+630 WVTTG
-635 TNIATAPTV
+635 TDITTAPTV

-701 ERKDY
+701 EGKDY
-706 PVTALREGIFA
+706 PVTALREGVFA

-745 PNDFMAAGSGEEG
+745 PNDFMAAGSGKEG
-758 KKFNLAKV
+758 EKFNLAKV

-772 EKIGDYAFASYSPKL
+772 EKIGESAFASYSPKL

-797 ADNIDMTKICSI
+797 ANNIDMTNICSI
-809 GGVGLGNLG
+809 GGISLGNLG

-828 FSNKLKTVGQNP
+828 FSAKLKTVGQNP

-864 SDKSLSLE
+864 SDRSLNLV
-872 DGALFKKGAEN
+872 DGALFKKGAKN
-883 VDAIIGKLL
+883 VDAIISKLL

-934 FIEQETWQGYKIK
+934 FIEQTTWQGYSIT
-947 DLNAKYKISFD
+947 DLNAKYIISFD
-958 ANGGTGEMADQEAT
+958 ANGGTGEMQDQEAT
-972 IANSQVVSANLTKN
+972 ITNSQVVSANLTKN
-986 TFKRKDYKFA
+986 TFKREDYKFA

-1006 TAYADQNEIP
+1006 DAYADQAGIP
-1016 KVPVTLYAQWVK
+1016 EVPVTLYAQWVK

-1033 GAYTVNAILDQTYT
+1033 GTYTVNAILDQTYT

-1056 VKKDDT
+1056 VKKGDT

-1077 VGKATVTVTV
+1077 VGEATVTVTV
-1087 GGDSTEVKFNIVKDN
+1087 GGDSTEVKFKIVKDD

-1121 NPVAKTSANNEI
+1121 NPVAKTSAGNVIENANI
-1133 KDADITLKYY
+1133 ALKYY
-1143 TDEACQEEW
+1143 TDEACQNEW
-1152 IPSADETKPTAAGIY
+1152 TPSAKKTQPTAAGIY
-1167 WAKASLKET
+1167 WAKASLT
-1176 NNYVAAEEVVKVEI
+1176 GTDNYADADEVVKVEI

-1196 VSATGYSGTYDGKAR
+1196 VSATGYSGTYDGKQH

-1217 GNAVVTYSTDGENYT
+1217 GDAAVTYSTDGENYT

-1260 SAVVKITKAEPE
+1260 SAEVKITKAAAKLE
-1272 LSFAQTAMTV
+1272 LSAAGGSSRINRGPVTFTYTYDGDGKVTVASSDENVATASVDTDKKVVTV
-1282 RPSVA
+1282 T
-1287 PFKNELTKAVGTE
+1287 LKAVGTA
-1300 DVKYSS
+1300 K
-1306 SNEAVATVA
+1306 
-1315 ADGTITV
+1315 ITV
-1322 VGTGTT
+1322 SAAEGD
-1328 RITASVTENKNF
+1328 NF
-1340 VAGTTE
+1340 LAKDATYG
-1346 FDLTVKRKSS
+1346 LTVQKKKSS
-1356 SSSSDTSAPT
+1356 SSSS
-1366 YGVNTGKTENGTI
+1366 
-1379 SVTPAKAEAGET
+1379 
-1391 VTIKATPDNGYQL
+1391 ATTTD
-1404 DKVTVKDKNNSNVKL
+1404 KDKDNNK
-1419 TKVSDNEYTFTMPKG
+1419 TIDNDKTT
-1434 KVSVDATFAQKDA
+1434 DNNQAKDDNSA
-1447 ADDSQNNAGE
+1447 AE

-1467 SRIVTVDNEAVIY
+1467 SRIVNVDNEAVIY
-1480 DVAPVIRN
+1480 DAAPVIRN

-1510 VTKEVTLNI
+1510 ATKEVTLHI

>member
-8 KALALTVAA
+8 KVLALTVAA

-39 NADTSLSSEEGGKGT
+39 NADTSLASEEEGKG
-54 EVVNTEKSAQE
+54 
-65 TKNNQDEIDSYDAN
+65 
-79 EAEGTQKGT
+79 
-88 NSQETEE
+88 
-95 LNLAEENETEVTIDK
+95 TEVTIDK

-123 VDSQVRLDVAYHTKQ
+123 VDSQVRLDVAYHTEQ

-204 TNVVAKVE
+204 TNIVAKVE

-217 SYNEDTKALEITGEG
+217 SYDKDTKALEITGEG

-246 DSTDKK
+246 DSTDEK

-325 LTEVEDG
+325 LTEVGDG
-332 AFSSLSLPSGSKCTL
+332 AFSSLSLPSGNKCTL

-366 SVIFMYKDAEGYQEM
+366 SVIFSYTNAEGYQEM
-381 RSNDF
+381 ENNDF
-386 KAVSFDGKTCE
+386 KAVSFDGETCE

-409 VPAKMTDTSG
+409 VPAKMTDTSR

-455 FLAFNPKIEENSSGV
+455 FLAFKTTDNSSGV
-470 ANKTL
+470 ADETL

-485 FNDGVVRTYKT
+485 FNDEAVRTYKT

-520 SLDVLYDTFKAKTLA
+520 SMDCLGDTFKAKTLA
-535 FSDNLK
+535 FSGNLK

-557 FKAGNYENTEIGVKV
+557 FKEGNYENTEIGVKV

-577 SSIDT
+577 SSIGI
-582 VEFENGATNYDEM
+582 VEFENGAANYNEM

-630 WSTTG
+630 WVTTG
-635 TNIATAPTV
+635 TDITTAPTV

-701 ERKDY
+701 EGKDY
-706 PVTALREGIFA
+706 PVTALREGVFA

-745 PNDFMAAGSGEEG
+745 PNDFMAAGSGKEG
-758 KKFNLAKV
+758 EKFNLAKV

-772 EKIGDYAFASYSPKL
+772 EKIGESAFASYSPKL

-797 ADNIDMTKICSI
+797 ANNIDMTNICSI
-809 GGVGLGNLG
+809 GGISLGNLG

-828 FSNKLKTVGQNP
+828 FSAKLKTVGQNP

-864 SDKSLSLE
+864 SDRSLNLV
-872 DGALFKKGAEN
+872 DGALFKKGAKN
-883 VDAIIGKLL
+883 VDAIISKLL

-934 FIEQETWQGYKIK
+934 FIEQTTWQGYSIT
-947 DLNAKYKISFD
+947 DLNAKYIISFD
-958 ANGGTGEMADQEAT
+958 ANGGTGEMQDQEAT
-972 IANSQVVSANLTKN
+972 ITNSQVVSANLTKN
-986 TFKRKDYKFA
+986 TFKREGYKFA

-1006 TAYADQNEIP
+1006 DAYADQAGIP
-1016 KVPVTLYAQWVK
+1016 EVPVTLYAQWVK

-1033 GAYTVNAILDQTYT
+1033 GTYTVNAILDQTYT

-1056 VKKDDT
+1056 VKKGDT
-1062 VLNGGYTVEYADNTN
+1062 VLKDGYTVEYADNTN
-1077 VGKATVTVTV
+1077 VGEATVTVTV
-1087 GGDSTEVKFNIVKDN
+1087 GGDSTEVKFKIVKDD

-1121 NPVAKTSANNEI
+1121 NPVAKTSAGNVIENANI
-1133 KDADITLKYY
+1133 ALKYY
-1143 TDEACQEEW
+1143 TDEACQNEW
-1152 IPSADETKPTAAGIY
+1152 TPSAKKTQPTAAGIY
-1167 WAKASLKET
+1167 WAKASLT
-1176 NNYVAAEEVVKVEI
+1176 GTDNYADADEVVKVEI

-1196 VSATGYSGTYDGKAR
+1196 VSATGYSGTYDGKQH

-1217 GNAVVTYSTDGENYT
+1217 GDAAVTYSTDGENYT

-1260 SAVVKITKAEPE
+1260 SAEVKITKAAAKLE
-1272 LSFAQTAMTV
+1272 LSAAGGSSRINRGPVTFTYTYDGDGKVTVASSDENVATASVDTDKKVVTV
-1282 RPSVA
+1282 T
-1287 PFKNELTKAVGTE
+1287 LKAVGTA
-1300 DVKYSS
+1300 K
-1306 SNEAVATVA
+1306 
-1315 ADGTITV
+1315 ITV
-1322 VGTGTT
+1322 SAAEGD
-1328 RITASVTENKNF
+1328 NF
-1340 VAGTTE
+1340 LAKDATYG
-1346 FDLTVKRKSS
+1346 LTVQKKKSS
-1356 SSSSDTSAPT
+1356 SSSS
-1366 YGVNTGKTENGTI
+1366 
-1379 SVTPAKAEAGET
+1379 
-1391 VTIKATPDNGYQL
+1391 ATTTD
-1404 DKVTVKDKNNSNVKL
+1404 KDKDNNK
-1419 TKVSDNEYTFTMPKG
+1419 TIDNDKTT
-1434 KVSVDATFAQKDA
+1434 DNNQAKDDNSA
-1447 ADDSQNNAGE
+1447 AE

-1467 SRIVTVDNEAVIY
+1467 SRIVNVDNEAVIY
-1480 DVAPVIRN
+1480 DTAPVIRN

-1510 VTKEVTLNI
+1510 VTKEVTLHI

-1562 WDDATKTVTIT
+1562 WDNATKTVTIT

>member
-8 KALALTVAA
+8 KVLALTVAA

-39 NADTSLSSEEGGKGT
+39 NADTSLASEEEGKG
-54 EVVNTEKSAQE
+54 
-65 TKNNQDEIDSYDAN
+65 
-79 EAEGTQKGT
+79 
-88 NSQETEE
+88 
-95 LNLAEENETEVTIDK
+95 TEVTIDK

-123 VDSQVRLDVAYHTKQ
+123 VDSQVRLDVAYHTEQ

-204 TNVVAKVE
+204 TNIVAKVE

-217 SYNEDTKALEITGEG
+217 SYDKDTKALEITGEG

-246 DSTDKK
+246 DSTDEK

-325 LTEVEDG
+325 LTEVGDG
-332 AFSSLSLPSGSKCTL
+332 AFSSLSLPSGNKCTL
-347 KLPKPAPDVWVNGV
+347 KLPKPAPDVWVNSV

-366 SVIFMYKDAEGYQEM
+366 SVIFSYTNAEGYQEM
-381 RSNDF
+381 ENNDF
-386 KAVSFDGKTCE
+386 KAVSFDGETCE

-409 VPAKMTDTSG
+409 VPAKMTDTSR

-455 FLAFNPKIEENSSGV
+455 FLAFKTTDNSSGV
-470 ANKTL
+470 ADETL

-485 FNDGVVRTYKT
+485 FNDEAVRTYKT

-520 SLDVLYDTFKAKTLA
+520 SMDCLGDTFKAKTLA
-535 FSDNLK
+535 FSGNLK

-557 FKAGNYENTEIGVKV
+557 FKEGNYENTEIGVKV

-577 SSIDT
+577 SSIGI
-582 VEFENGATNYDEM
+582 VEFENGAANYNEM

-630 WSTTG
+630 WVTTG
-635 TNIATAPTV
+635 TDITTAPTV

-701 ERKDY
+701 EGKDY
-706 PVTALREGIFA
+706 PVTALREGVFA

-745 PNDFMAAGSGEEG
+745 PNDFMAAGSGKEG
-758 KKFNLAKV
+758 EKFNLAKV

-772 EKIGDYAFASYSPKL
+772 EKIGESAFASYSPKL

-797 ADNIDMTKICSI
+797 ANNIDMTNICSI
-809 GGVGLGNLG
+809 GGISLGNLG

-828 FSNKLKTVGQNP
+828 FSAKLKTVGQNP

-864 SDKSLSLE
+864 SDRSLNLV
-872 DGALFKKGAEN
+872 DGALFKKGAKN
-883 VDAIIGKLL
+883 VDAIISKLL

-934 FIEQETWQGYKIK
+934 FIEQTTWQGYSIT
-947 DLNAKYKISFD
+947 DLNAKYIISFD
-958 ANGGTGEMADQEAT
+958 ANGGTGEMQDQEAT
-972 IANSQVVSANLTKN
+972 ITNSQVVSANLTKN
-986 TFKRKDYKFA
+986 TFKREGYKFA

-1006 TAYADQNEIP
+1006 DAYADQAGIP
-1016 KVPVTLYAQWVK
+1016 EVPVTLYAQWVK

-1033 GAYTVNAILDQTYT
+1033 GTYTVNAILDQTYT

-1056 VKKDDT
+1056 VKKGDT
-1062 VLNGGYTVEYADNTN
+1062 VLKDGYTVKYANNTN
-1077 VGKATVTVTV
+1077 VGEATVTVTV
-1087 GGDSTEVKFNIVKDN
+1087 GGDSTEVKFKIVKDD

-1121 NPVAKTSANNEI
+1121 NPVAKTSAGNVIENANI
-1133 KDADITLKYY
+1133 ALKYY
-1143 TDEACQEEW
+1143 TDEACQNEW
-1152 IPSADETKPTAAGIY
+1152 TPSAKKTQPTAAGIY
-1167 WAKASLKET
+1167 WAKASLT
-1176 NNYVAAEEVVKVEI
+1176 GTDNYADADEVVKVEI

-1196 VSATGYSGTYDGKAR
+1196 VSATGYSGTYDGKQH

-1217 GNAVVTYSTDGENYT
+1217 GDAAVTYSTDGENYT

-1260 SAVVKITKAEPE
+1260 SAEVKITKAAAKLE
-1272 LSFAQTAMTV
+1272 LSAAGGSSRINRDPVTFTYTYDGDGKVTVASSDENVATASVDTDKKVVTV
-1282 RPSVA
+1282 T
-1287 PFKNELTKAVGTE
+1287 LKAVGTA
-1300 DVKYSS
+1300 K
-1306 SNEAVATVA
+1306 
-1315 ADGTITV
+1315 ITV
-1322 VGTGTT
+1322 SAAEGD
-1328 RITASVTENKNF
+1328 NF
-1340 VAGTTE
+1340 LAKDATYG
-1346 FDLTVKRKSS
+1346 LTVQKKKSS
-1356 SSSSDTSAPT
+1356 SSSS
-1366 YGVNTGKTENGTI
+1366 
-1379 SVTPAKAEAGET
+1379 
-1391 VTIKATPDNGYQL
+1391 ATTTD
-1404 DKVTVKDKNNSNVKL
+1404 KDKDNNK
-1419 TKVSDNEYTFTMPKG
+1419 TIDNDKTT
-1434 KVSVDATFAQKDA
+1434 DNNQAKDDNSA
-1447 ADDSQNNAGE
+1447 AE

-1467 SRIVTVDNEAVIY
+1467 SRIVNVDNEAVIY
-1480 DVAPVIRN
+1480 DTAPVIRN

-1510 VTKEVTLNI
+1510 VTKEVTLHI

-1562 WDDATKTVTIT
+1562 WDNATKTVTIT

>member
-8 KALALTVAA
+8 KVLALTVAA
-17 SMVSVPAFAEEGDGT
+17 SMVSVPAFAAEGDGT

-39 NADTSLSSEEGGKGT
+39 NADTSLASEEEGKG
-54 EVVNTEKSAQE
+54 
-65 TKNNQDEIDSYDAN
+65 
-79 EAEGTQKGT
+79 
-88 NSQETEE
+88 
-95 LNLAEENETEVTIDK
+95 TEVTIDK

-123 VDSQVRLDVAYHTKQ
+123 VDSQVRLDVAYHTEQ

-204 TNVVAKVE
+204 TNIVAKVE

-217 SYNEDTKALEITGEG
+217 SYDKDTKALEITGEG

-246 DSTDKK
+246 DSTDEK

-325 LTEVEDG
+325 LTEVGDG
-332 AFSSLSLPSGSKCTL
+332 AFSSLSLPSGNKCTL

-366 SVIFMYKDAEGYQEM
+366 SVIFSYTNAEGYQEM
-381 RSNDF
+381 ENNDF
-386 KAVSFDGKTCE
+386 KAVSFDGETCE

-409 VPAKMTDTSG
+409 VPAKMTDTSR

-455 FLAFNPKIEENSSGV
+455 FLAFKTTDNSSGV
-470 ANKTL
+470 ADETL

-485 FNDGVVRTYKT
+485 FNDEAVRTYKT

-520 SLDVLYDTFKAKTLA
+520 SMDCLGDTFKAKTLA
-535 FSDNLK
+535 FSGNLK

-557 FKAGNYENTEIGVKV
+557 FKEGNYENTEIGVKV

-577 SSIDT
+577 SSIGI
-582 VEFENGATNYDEM
+582 VEFENGAANYNEM

-630 WSTTG
+630 WVTTG
-635 TNIATAPTV
+635 TDITTAPTV

-701 ERKDY
+701 EGKDY
-706 PVTALREGIFA
+706 PVTALREGVFA

-745 PNDFMAAGSGEEG
+745 PNDFMAAGSGKEG
-758 KKFNLAKV
+758 EKFNLAKV

-772 EKIGDYAFASYSPKL
+772 EKIGESAFASYSPKL

-797 ADNIDMTKICSI
+797 ANNIDMTNICSI
-809 GGVGLGNLG
+809 GGISLGNLG

-828 FSNKLKTVGQNP
+828 FSAKLKTVGQNP

-864 SDKSLSLE
+864 SDRSLNLV
-872 DGALFKKGAEN
+872 DGALFKKGAKN
-883 VDAIIGKLL
+883 VDAIISKLL

-934 FIEQETWQGYKIK
+934 FIEQTTWQGYSIT
-947 DLNAKYKISFD
+947 DLNAKYIISFD
-958 ANGGTGEMADQEAT
+958 ANGGTGEMQDQEAT
-972 IANSQVVSANLTKN
+972 ITNSQVVSANLTKN
-986 TFKRKDYKFA
+986 TFKREGYKFA

-1006 TAYADQNEIP
+1006 DAYADQAGIP
-1016 KVPVTLYAQWVK
+1016 EVPVTLYAQWVK

-1033 GAYTVNAILDQTYT
+1033 GTYTVNAILDQTYT

-1056 VKKDDT
+1056 VKKGDT
-1062 VLNGGYTVEYADNTN
+1062 VLKDGYTVKYANNTN
-1077 VGKATVTVTV
+1077 VGEATVTVTV
-1087 GGDSTEVKFNIVKDN
+1087 GGDSTEVKFKIVKDD

-1121 NPVAKTSANNEI
+1121 KPVAKTSAGNVIENANI
-1133 KDADITLKYY
+1133 ALKYY
-1143 TDEACQEEW
+1143 TDEACQNEW
-1152 IPSADETKPTAAGIY
+1152 TPSAEETQPTAAGIY
-1167 WAKASLKET
+1167 WAKASLT
-1176 NNYVAAEEVVKVEI
+1176 GTDNYADADEVVKVEI

-1196 VSATGYSGTYDGKAR
+1196 VSATGYSGTYDGKQH

-1217 GNAVVTYSTDGENYT
+1217 GDAAVTYSTDGENYT

-1260 SAVVKITKAEPE
+1260 SAEVKITKAAAKLE
-1272 LSFAQTAMTV
+1272 LSAAGGSSRINRGPVTFTYTYDGDGKVTVASSDENVATASVDTDKKVVTV
-1282 RPSVA
+1282 T
-1287 PFKNELTKAVGTE
+1287 LKAVGTA
-1300 DVKYSS
+1300 K
-1306 SNEAVATVA
+1306 
-1315 ADGTITV
+1315 ITV
-1322 VGTGTT
+1322 SAAEGD
-1328 RITASVTENKNF
+1328 NF
-1340 VAGTTE
+1340 LAKDATYG
-1346 FDLTVKRKSS
+1346 LTVQKKKSS
-1356 SSSSDTSAPT
+1356 SSSS
-1366 YGVNTGKTENGTI
+1366 
-1379 SVTPAKAEAGET
+1379 
-1391 VTIKATPDNGYQL
+1391 ATTTD
-1404 DKVTVKDKNNSNVKL
+1404 KDKDNNK
-1419 TKVSDNEYTFTMPKG
+1419 TIDNDKTT
-1434 KVSVDATFAQKDA
+1434 DNNQAKDDNSA
-1447 ADDSQNNAGE
+1447 AE

-1467 SRIVTVDNEAVIY
+1467 SRIVNVDNEAVIY
-1480 DVAPVIRN
+1480 DTAPVIRN

-1510 VTKEVTLNI
+1510 VTKEVTLHI

-1562 WDDATKTVTIT
+1562 WDNATKTVTIT

>member
-8 KALALTVAA
+8 KVLALTVAA

-39 NADTSLSSEEGGKGT
+39 NADTSLASEEEGKG
-54 EVVNTEKSAQE
+54 
-65 TKNNQDEIDSYDAN
+65 
-79 EAEGTQKGT
+79 
-88 NSQETEE
+88 
-95 LNLAEENETEVTIDK
+95 TEVTIDK

-123 VDSQVRLDVAYHTKQ
+123 VDSQVRLDVAYHTEQ

-204 TNVVAKVE
+204 TNIVAKVE

-217 SYNEDTKALEITGEG
+217 SYDKDTKALEITGEG

-246 DSTDKK
+246 DSTDEK

-325 LTEVEDG
+325 LTEVGDG
-332 AFSSLSLPSGSKCTL
+332 AFSSLSLPSGNKCTL

-366 SVIFMYKDAEGYQEM
+366 SVIFSYTNAEGYQEM
-381 RSNDF
+381 ENNDF
-386 KAVSFDGKTCE
+386 KAVSFDGETCE

-409 VPAKMTDTSG
+409 VPAKMTDTSR

-455 FLAFNPKIEENSSGV
+455 FLAFKTTDNSSGV
-470 ANKTL
+470 ADETL

-485 FNDGVVRTYKT
+485 FNDEAVRTYKT

-520 SLDVLYDTFKAKTLA
+520 SMDCLGDTFKAKTLA
-535 FSDNLK
+535 FSGNLK

-557 FKAGNYENTEIGVKV
+557 FKEGNYENTEIGVKV
-572 ENRAP
+572 ENLAP
-577 SSIDT
+577 SSIGI
-582 VEFENGATNYDEM
+582 VEFENGAANYNEM

-630 WSTTG
+630 WVTTG
-635 TNIATAPTV
+635 TDITTAPTV

-701 ERKDY
+701 EGKDY
-706 PVTALREGIFA
+706 PVTALREGVFA

-745 PNDFMAAGSGEEG
+745 PNDFMAAGSGKEG
-758 KKFNLAKV
+758 EKFNLAKV

-772 EKIGDYAFASYSPKL
+772 EKIGESAFASYSPKL

-797 ADNIDMTKICSI
+797 ANNIDMTNICSI
-809 GGVGLGNLG
+809 GGISLGNLG

-828 FSNKLKTVGQNP
+828 FSAKLKTVGQNP

-864 SDKSLSLE
+864 SDRSLNLV
-872 DGALFKKGAEN
+872 DGALFKKGAKN
-883 VDAIIGKLL
+883 VDAIISKLL

-909 YTVTYPKDGTEGS
+909 YTVTYPKDETEGS

-934 FIEQETWQGYKIK
+934 FIEQTTWQGYSIT
-947 DLNAKYKISFD
+947 DLNAKYIISFD
-958 ANGGTGEMADQEAT
+958 ANGGTGEMQDQEAT
-972 IANSQVVSANLTKN
+972 ITNSQVVSANLTKN
-986 TFKRKDYKFA
+986 TFKREGYKFA

-1006 TAYADQNEIP
+1006 DAYADQAGIP
-1016 KVPVTLYAQWVK
+1016 EVPVTLYAQWVK

-1033 GAYTVNAILDQTYT
+1033 GTYTVNAILDQTYT

-1056 VKKDDT
+1056 VKKGDT
-1062 VLNGGYTVEYADNTN
+1062 VLKDGYTVKYANNTN
-1077 VGKATVTVTV
+1077 VGEATVTVTV
-1087 GGDSTEVKFNIVKDN
+1087 GGDSTEVKFKIVKDD

-1121 NPVAKTSANNEI
+1121 KPVAKTSAGNVIENANI
-1133 KDADITLKYY
+1133 ALKYY
-1143 TDEACQEEW
+1143 TDEACQNEW
-1152 IPSADETKPTAAGIY
+1152 TPSAEETQPTAAGIY
-1167 WAKASLKET
+1167 WAKASLT
-1176 NNYVAAEEVVKVEI
+1176 GTDNYADADEVVKVEI

-1196 VSATGYSGTYDGKAR
+1196 VSATGYSGTYDGKQH

-1217 GNAVVTYSTDGENYT
+1217 GDAAVTYSTDGENYT

-1260 SAVVKITKAEPE
+1260 SAEVKITKAAAKLE
-1272 LSFAQTAMTV
+1272 LSAAGGSSRINRGPVTFTYTYDGDGKVTVASSDENVATASVDTDKKVVTV
-1282 RPSVA
+1282 T
-1287 PFKNELTKAVGTE
+1287 LKAVGTA
-1300 DVKYSS
+1300 K
-1306 SNEAVATVA
+1306 
-1315 ADGTITV
+1315 ITV
-1322 VGTGTT
+1322 SAAEGD
-1328 RITASVTENKNF
+1328 NF
-1340 VAGTTE
+1340 LAKDATYG
-1346 FDLTVKRKSS
+1346 LTVQKKKSS
-1356 SSSSDTSAPT
+1356 SSSS
-1366 YGVNTGKTENGTI
+1366 
-1379 SVTPAKAEAGET
+1379 
-1391 VTIKATPDNGYQL
+1391 ATTTD
-1404 DKVTVKDKNNSNVKL
+1404 KDKDNNK
-1419 TKVSDNEYTFTMPKG
+1419 TIDNDKTT
-1434 KVSVDATFAQKDA
+1434 DNNQAKDDNSA
-1447 ADDSQNNAGE
+1447 AE

-1467 SRIVTVDNEAVIY
+1467 SRIVNVDNEAVIY
-1480 DVAPVIRN
+1480 DTAPVIRN

-1510 VTKEVTLNI
+1510 VTKEVTLHI

-1562 WDDATKTVTIT
+1562 WDNATKTVTIT

>member
-1 MKKNYYA
+1 
-8 KALALTVAA
+8 
-17 SMVSVPAFAEEGDGT
+17 
-32 AVAASVK
+32 
-39 NADTSLSSEEGGKGT
+39 
-54 EVVNTEKSAQE
+54 
-65 TKNNQDEIDSYDAN
+65 
-79 EAEGTQKGT
+79 
-88 NSQETEE
+88 
-95 LNLAEENETEVTIDK
+95 
-110 GEYAD
+110 
-115 LVDITASV
+115 
-123 VDSQVRLDVAYHTKQ
+123 
-138 ENPMAGIY
+138 MAGIY

-152 GETVEGR
+152 GGTVEGR

-166 KNDGNKD
+166 RKDGNKD
-173 LITAADQVTTD
+173 LITAADQVTTS

-217 SYNEDTKALEITGEG
+217 SYDKDTKALEITGEG

-239 ISGTGNP
+239 ISGEGNP
-246 DSTDKK
+246 DSTENK

-268 ETVTVGDGITTIG
+268 KTVTVGDGITAIG
-281 SQAFRKLIHMK
+281 SQAFRKLIHMT

-325 LTEVEDG
+325 LTEVGDG
-332 AFSSLSLPSGSKCTL
+332 AFSSLSLPSGGKCTL

-366 SVIFMYKDAEGYQEM
+366 SVRFVYTNAEGYQEM
-381 RSNDF
+381 ENNGF

-455 FLAFNPKIEENSSGV
+455 FLAFKTPDNSSGV
-470 ANKTL
+470 ANETL

-485 FNDGVVRTYKT
+485 FNDEAVRTYKT
-496 IGGITSGE
+496 IGGITSGK

-520 SLDVLYDTFKAKTLA
+520 SMDYLNDTFKAKTLA
-535 FSDNLK
+535 FSANLK

-557 FKAGNYENTEIGVKV
+557 FKTGNYENTEIGVKV

-577 SSIDT
+577 SSIGT
-582 VEFENGATNYDEM
+582 VEFENGAKNYDEM
-595 VDSLLTWNCVKKF
+595 VDSMLTWNCVKKF

-630 WSTTG
+630 WVTTG
-635 TNIATAPTV
+635 TDTTTAPKV
-644 GDTWHGFTVSAVEA
+644 GDTWHDFTVSAVEA

-685 PENFDG
+685 PENFEG
-691 KIAIPSVMTY
+691 KIAIPSTMSY
-701 ERKDY
+701 EGKGY

-717 GSDTANKNALKEK
+717 GNDSSDGNALKKK

-745 PNDFMAAGSGEEG
+745 PNDFMAAGSGKEG
-758 KKFNLAKV
+758 EKFNLAKV

-772 EKIGDYAFASYSPKL
+772 EKIGDSAFASYSPKL

-797 ADNIDMTKICSI
+797 ANNIDMTNICSI
-809 GGVGLGNLG
+809 GGISLGNLG

-828 FSNKLKTVGQNP
+828 FSAKLKTVGQNP

-864 SDKSLSLE
+864 SDGSLNLVE
-872 DGALFKKGAEN
+872 GALFKKGAKN
-883 VDAIIGKLL
+883 VDAIISKLL

-899 FETDDENTIT
+899 FETDDTNTVT
-909 YTVTYPKDGTEGS
+909 YTVTYPKGGAEGS

-934 FIEQETWQGYKIK
+934 FIEQTTWQGYSIT
-947 DLNAKYKISFD
+947 DLNAKYIISFD
-958 ANGGTGEMADQEAT
+958 ANGGTGEMQDQEAT
-972 IANSQVVSANLTKN
+972 ITNSQVVSANLTKN
-986 TFKRKDYKFA
+986 TFKREGYKFA
-996 GWNTK
+996 GWNTE

-1006 TAYADQNEIP
+1006 DAYTDQNEIP

-1028 DIDQA
+1028 DIDKA
-1033 GAYTVNAILDQTYT
+1033 GTYTVNAILDQTYT

-1056 VKKDDT
+1056 VKKGDT
-1062 VLNGGYTVEYADNTN
+1062 VLDGGYTVKYDNNAN
-1077 VGKATVTVTV
+1077 VGEATVTVTV
-1087 GGDSTEVKFNIVKDN
+1087 GDDSTKVKFNIVKDN

-1143 TDEACQEEW
+1143 TDEACQKEW
-1152 IPSADETKPTAAGIY
+1152 ISSADETKPTAAGIY

-1260 SAVVKITKAEPE
+1260 SAEVKITKAEPE

-1282 RPSVA
+1282 RPSAA
-1287 PFKNELTKAVGTE
+1287 PFKNELTKTEGTG

-1315 ADGTITV
+1315 EDGTITV

-1346 FDLTVKRKSS
+1346 FDLTVKKKS
-1356 SSSSDTSAPT
+1356 SSSSDTAAPT
-1366 YGVNTGKTENGTI
+1366 YGVSTGKTENGKI
-1379 SVTPAKAEAGET
+1379 SVTPAKAEAGEK
-1391 VTIKATPDNGYQL
+1391 VTIKATPDSGYQL
-1404 DKVTVKDKNNSNVKL
+1404 DKVTVKDKDNSNVKL
-1419 TKVSDNEYTFTMPKG
+1419 TKVNDNEYTFTMPKG
-1434 KVSVDATFAQKDA
+1434 KVSVDATFVQKDA
-1447 ADDSQNNAGE
+1447 TDDNQNSAAE
-1457 KSKVIKLQIG
+1457 KSKAIKLQIG
-1467 SRIVTVDNEAVIY
+1467 SRIVNVDNEAVIY
-1480 DVAPVIRN
+1480 DAAPVIRN

-1519 DGKEIKMTVGK
+1519 DGKEIKMTIGK

-1562 WDDATKTVTIT
+1562 WDDATKTVTIA

>member
-8 KALALTVAA
+8 KVLALTVAA

-39 NADTSLSSEEGGKGT
+39 NADTSLSSEEEGKGT
-54 EVVNTEKSAQE
+54 EVVNTEKPAQE
-65 TKNNQDEIDSYDAN
+65 TKNNQDKIDSYDVN
-79 EAEGTQKGT
+79 EAEGTQEGT
-88 NSQETEE
+88 NLQETGE

-123 VDSQVRLDVAYHTKQ
+123 VDSQVRLDVAYHTEQ

-204 TNVVAKVE
+204 TNIVAKVE

-217 SYNEDTKALEITGEG
+217 SYDKDTKALEITGKG

-246 DSTDKK
+246 DSTDEK

-281 SQAFRKLIHMK
+281 SQAFRKLIHMT

-325 LTEVEDG
+325 LTEVGDG
-332 AFSSLSLPSGSKCTL
+332 AFSSLSLPSGNKCTL

-366 SVIFMYKDAEGYQEM
+366 SVIFSYTNAEGYQEM
-381 RSNDF
+381 ENNDF
-386 KAVSFDGKTCE
+386 KAVSFDGETCE

-409 VPAKMTDTSG
+409 VPAKMTDTSR

-455 FLAFNPKIEENSSGV
+455 FLAFKTTDNSSGV
-470 ANKTL
+470 ADETL

-485 FNDGVVRTYKT
+485 FNDEAVRTYKT

-520 SLDVLYDTFKAKTLA
+520 SMDCLGDTFKAKTLA
-535 FSDNLK
+535 FSGNLK

-557 FKAGNYENTEIGVKV
+557 FKEGNYENTEIGVKV

-577 SSIDT
+577 SSIGI
-582 VEFENGATNYDEM
+582 VEFENGAANYNEM

-630 WSTTG
+630 WVTTG
-635 TNIATAPTV
+635 TDITTAPTV

-701 ERKDY
+701 EGKGY
-706 PVTALREGIFA
+706 PVTALREGVFA

-745 PNDFMAAGSGEEG
+745 PNDFMAAGSGKEG
-758 KKFNLAKV
+758 EKFNLAKV

-772 EKIGDYAFASYSPKL
+772 EKIGESAFASYSPKL

-797 ADNIDMTKICSI
+797 ANNIDMTNICSI
-809 GGVGLGNLG
+809 GGISLGNLG

-828 FSNKLKTVGQNP
+828 FSAKLKTVGQNP

-864 SDKSLSLE
+864 SDRSLNLV
-872 DGALFKKGAEN
+872 DGALFKKGAKN
-883 VDAIIGKLL
+883 VDAIISKLL

-934 FIEQETWQGYKIK
+934 FIEQTTWQGYSIT
-947 DLNAKYKISFD
+947 DLNAKYIISFD

-972 IANSQVVSANLTKN
+972 ITNSQVVSANLTKN
-986 TFKRKDYKFA
+986 TFKREGYKFA

-1006 TAYADQNEIP
+1006 DAYADQAGIP
-1016 KVPVTLYAQWVK
+1016 EVPVTLYAQWVK

-1033 GAYTVNAILDQTYT
+1033 GTYTVNAILDQTYI

-1056 VKKDDT
+1056 VKKGDT
-1062 VLNGGYTVEYADNTN
+1062 VLKDGYTVKYANNTN
-1077 VGKATVTVTV
+1077 VGEATVTVTV
-1087 GGDSTEVKFNIVKDN
+1087 GGDSTEVKFKIVKDD

-1121 NPVAKTSANNEI
+1121 KPVAKTSAGNVIENANI
-1133 KDADITLKYY
+1133 ALKYY
-1143 TDEACQEEW
+1143 TDEACQNEW
-1152 IPSADETKPTAAGIY
+1152 TPSAKKTQPTAAGIY
-1167 WAKASLKET
+1167 WAKASLT
-1176 NNYVAAEEVVKVEI
+1176 GTDNYADADEVVKVEI

-1196 VSATGYSGTYDGKAR
+1196 VSATGYSGTYDGKQH

-1217 GNAVVTYSTDGENYT
+1217 GDAAVTYSTDGENYT

-1260 SAVVKITKAEPE
+1260 SAEVKITKAAAKLE
-1272 LSFAQTAMTV
+1272 LSAAGGSSRINRGPVTFTYTYDGDGKVTVASSDENVATASVDTDKKVVTV
-1282 RPSVA
+1282 T
-1287 PFKNELTKAVGTE
+1287 LKAVGTA
-1300 DVKYSS
+1300 K
-1306 SNEAVATVA
+1306 
-1315 ADGTITV
+1315 ITV
-1322 VGTGTT
+1322 SAAEGD
-1328 RITASVTENKNF
+1328 NF
-1340 VAGTTE
+1340 LAKDATYG
-1346 FDLTVKRKSS
+1346 LTVQKKKSS
-1356 SSSSDTSAPT
+1356 SSSS
-1366 YGVNTGKTENGTI
+1366 
-1379 SVTPAKAEAGET
+1379 
-1391 VTIKATPDNGYQL
+1391 ATTTD
-1404 DKVTVKDKNNSNVKL
+1404 KDKDNNK
-1419 TKVSDNEYTFTMPKG
+1419 TIDNDKTT
-1434 KVSVDATFAQKDA
+1434 DNNQAKDDNSA
-1447 ADDSQNNAGE
+1447 AE

-1467 SRIVTVDNEAVIY
+1467 SRIVNVDNEAVIY
-1480 DVAPVIRN
+1480 DTAPVIRN

-1510 VTKEVTLNI
+1510 VTKEVTLHI

>member
-8 KALALTVAA
+8 KVLALTVAA

-39 NADTSLSSEEGGKGT
+39 NADTSLASEEEGKG
-54 EVVNTEKSAQE
+54 
-65 TKNNQDEIDSYDAN
+65 
-79 EAEGTQKGT
+79 
-88 NSQETEE
+88 
-95 LNLAEENETEVTIDK
+95 TEVTIDK
-110 GEYAD
+110 GEY
-115 LVDITASV
+115 
-123 VDSQVRLDVAYHTKQ
+123 VDSQVRLDVAYHTEQ

-204 TNVVAKVE
+204 TNIVAKVE

-217 SYNEDTKALEITGEG
+217 SYDKDTKALEITGEG

-246 DSTDKK
+246 DSTDEK

-281 SQAFRKLIHMK
+281 SQAFLKLIHMK

-325 LTEVEDG
+325 LTEVGDG
-332 AFSSLSLPSGSKCTL
+332 AFSSLSLPSGNKCTL

-366 SVIFMYKDAEGYQEM
+366 SVIFSYTNAEGYQEM
-381 RSNDF
+381 ENNDF
-386 KAVSFDGKTCE
+386 KAVSFDGETCE

-419 KEYTV
+419 KEYIV

-455 FLAFNPKIEENSSGV
+455 FLAFKTTDNNSGV
-470 ANKTL
+470 ANETL

-485 FNDGVVRTYKT
+485 FNDEAVRTYKT
-496 IGGITSGE
+496 IGGITSGK

-515 EFAAQ
+515 EFVAQ
-520 SLDVLYDTFKAKTLA
+520 SMDCLGDAFKAKTLA
-535 FSDNLK
+535 FSGNLK

-557 FKAGNYENTEIGVKV
+557 FKAGNYENTEIGVNV

-577 SSIDT
+577 SSIGT
-582 VEFENGATNYDEM
+582 VKFENGATNYNEM
-595 VDSLLTWNCVKKF
+595 VDSMLTWNCVKKF

-635 TNIATAPTV
+635 TDITTAPTV

-670 VDIINNKCELVKFNE
+670 VDIINKKCELVKFNE

-701 ERKDY
+701 EGKDY
-706 PVTALREGIFA
+706 PVTALREGVFA
-717 GSDTANKNALKEK
+717 GSDTANKNALKKK

-745 PNDFMAAGSGEEG
+745 PNDFMAAGSGKEG
-758 KKFNLAKV
+758 EKFNLAKV

-772 EKIGDYAFASYSPKL
+772 EKIGESAFASYSPKL

-797 ADNIDMTKICSI
+797 ANNIDMTNICSI
-809 GGVGLGNLG
+809 GGISLGK
-818 LKSARQTVIT
+818 KSARQTVIT
-828 FSNKLKTVGQNP
+828 FSAKLKTVGQNP

-864 SDKSLSLE
+864 SDRSLNLV
-872 DGALFKKGAEN
+872 DGALFKKGAKN
-883 VDAIIGKLL
+883 VDAIISKLL

-934 FIEQETWQGYKIK
+934 FIEQTTWQGYSIT
-947 DLNAKYKISFD
+947 DLNAKYIISFD
-958 ANGGTGEMADQEAT
+958 ANGGTGEMQDQEAT
-972 IANSQVVSANLTKN
+972 ITNSQVVSANLTKN
-986 TFKRKDYKFA
+986 TFKREGYKFA

-1006 TAYADQNEIP
+1006 DAYADQAGIP
-1016 KVPVTLYAQWVK
+1016 EVPVTLYAQWVK

-1033 GAYTVNAILDQTYT
+1033 GTYTVNAILDQTYT

-1056 VKKDDT
+1056 VKKGDT
-1062 VLNGGYTVEYADNTN
+1062 VLKDGYTVKYANNTN
-1077 VGKATVTVTV
+1077 VGEATVTVTV
-1087 GGDSTEVKFNIVKDN
+1087 GGDSTEVKFKIVKDD

-1114 YGTDYTL
+1114 YGKDYTL
-1121 NPVAKTSANNEI
+1121 KPVAKTSAGNVIENANI
-1133 KDADITLKYY
+1133 ALKYY
-1143 TDEACQEEW
+1143 TDEACQNEW
-1152 IPSADETKPTAAGIY
+1152 TPSAKKTQPTAAGIY
-1167 WAKASLKET
+1167 WAKASLT
-1176 NNYVAAEEVVKVEI
+1176 GTDNYADADEVVKVEI

-1196 VSATGYSGTYDGKAR
+1196 VSATGYSGTYDGKQH

-1217 GNAVVTYSTDGENYT
+1217 GDAAVTYSTDGEDYT

-1260 SAVVKITKAEPE
+1260 SAEVKITKAAAKLE
-1272 LSFAQTAMTV
+1272 LSAAGGSSRINRGPVTFTYTYDGDGKVTVASSDENVATASVDTDKKVVTV
-1282 RPSVA
+1282 T
-1287 PFKNELTKAVGTE
+1287 LKAVGTA
-1300 DVKYSS
+1300 K
-1306 SNEAVATVA
+1306 
-1315 ADGTITV
+1315 ITV
-1322 VGTGTT
+1322 SAAEGD
-1328 RITASVTENKNF
+1328 NF
-1340 VAGTTE
+1340 LAKDATYG
-1346 FDLTVKRKSS
+1346 LTVQKKKSS
-1356 SSSSDTSAPT
+1356 SSSS
-1366 YGVNTGKTENGTI
+1366 
-1379 SVTPAKAEAGET
+1379 
-1391 VTIKATPDNGYQL
+1391 ATTRPR
-1404 DKVTVKDKNNSNVKL
+1404 
-1419 TKVSDNEYTFTMPKG
+1419 M
-1434 KVSVDATFAQKDA
+1434 
-1447 ADDSQNNAGE
+1447 
-1457 KSKVIKLQIG
+1457 
-1467 SRIVTVDNEAVIY
+1467 
-1480 DVAPVIRN
+1480 
-1488 DRTLVPIRIVTE
+1488 
-1500 TLGGKVDWNG
+1500 
-1510 VTKEVTLNI
+1510 
-1519 DGKEIKMTVGK
+1519 
-1530 TLEKYG
+1530 
-1536 VAPVIID
+1536 
-1543 GRTFVPVRFVADE
+1543 
-1556 LGATVA
+1556 
-1562 WDDATKTVTIT
+1562 IT
-1573 KIEK
+1573 ARLKRAR

>member
-8 KALALTVAA
+8 KVLALTVAA

-39 NADTSLSSEEGGKGT
+39 NADTSLASEEEGKG
-54 EVVNTEKSAQE
+54 
-65 TKNNQDEIDSYDAN
+65 
-79 EAEGTQKGT
+79 
-88 NSQETEE
+88 
-95 LNLAEENETEVTIDK
+95 TEVTIDK

-123 VDSQVRLDVAYHTKQ
+123 VDSQVRLDVAYHTEQ

-204 TNVVAKVE
+204 TNIVAKVE

-217 SYNEDTKALEITGEG
+217 SYDKDTKALEITGEG

-246 DSTDKK
+246 DSTDEK

-325 LTEVEDG
+325 LTEVGDG
-332 AFSSLSLPSGSKCTL
+332 AFSSLSLPSGNKCTL

-361 NYNYN
+361 NNNYN
-366 SVIFMYKDAEGYQEM
+366 SVIFSYTNAEGYQEM
-381 RSNDF
+381 ENNDF
-386 KAVSFDGKTCE
+386 KAVSFDGETCE

-409 VPAKMTDTSG
+409 VPAKMTDTSR

-455 FLAFNPKIEENSSGV
+455 FLAFKTTDNSSGV
-470 ANKTL
+470 ADETL

-485 FNDGVVRTYKT
+485 FNDEAVRTYKT

-520 SLDVLYDTFKAKTLA
+520 SMDCLGDTFKAKTLA
-535 FSDNLK
+535 FSGNLK

-557 FKAGNYENTEIGVKV
+557 FKEGNYENTEIGVKV

-577 SSIDT
+577 SSIGI
-582 VEFENGATNYDEM
+582 VEFENGAANYNEM

-630 WSTTG
+630 WVTTG
-635 TNIATAPTV
+635 TDITTAPTV

-701 ERKDY
+701 EGKDY
-706 PVTALREGIFA
+706 PVTALREGVFA

-745 PNDFMAAGSGEEG
+745 PNDFMAAGSGKEG
-758 KKFNLAKV
+758 EKFNLAKV

-772 EKIGDYAFASYSPKL
+772 EKIGESAFASYSPKL

-797 ADNIDMTKICSI
+797 ANNIDMTNICSI
-809 GGVGLGNLG
+809 GGISLGNLG

-828 FSNKLKTVGQNP
+828 FSAKLKTVGQNP

-864 SDKSLSLE
+864 SDRSLNLV
-872 DGALFKKGAEN
+872 DGALFKKGAKN
-883 VDAIIGKLL
+883 VDAIISKLL

-934 FIEQETWQGYKIK
+934 FIEQTTWQGYSIT
-947 DLNAKYKISFD
+947 DLNAKYIISFD
-958 ANGGTGEMADQEAT
+958 ANGGTGEMQDQEAT
-972 IANSQVVSANLTKN
+972 ITNSQVVSANLTKN
-986 TFKRKDYKFA
+986 TFKREGYKFA

-1006 TAYADQNEIP
+1006 DAYADQAGIP
-1016 KVPVTLYAQWVK
+1016 EVPVTLYAQWVK

-1033 GAYTVNAILDQTYT
+1033 GTYTVNAILDQTYT

-1056 VKKDDT
+1056 VKKGDT
-1062 VLNGGYTVEYADNTN
+1062 VLKDGYTVKYANNTN
-1077 VGKATVTVTV
+1077 VGEATVTVTV
-1087 GGDSTEVKFNIVKDN
+1087 GGDSTEVKFKIVKDD

-1121 NPVAKTSANNEI
+1121 NPVAKTSAGNVIENANI
-1133 KDADITLKYY
+1133 ALKYY
-1143 TDEACQEEW
+1143 TDEACQNEW
-1152 IPSADETKPTAAGIY
+1152 TPSAKKTQPTAAGIY
-1167 WAKASLKET
+1167 WAKASLT
-1176 NNYVAAEEVVKVEI
+1176 GTDNYADADEVVKVEI

-1196 VSATGYSGTYDGKAR
+1196 VSATGYSGTYDGKQH

-1217 GNAVVTYSTDGENYT
+1217 GDAAVTYSTDGENYT

-1260 SAVVKITKAEPE
+1260 SAEVKITKAAAKLE
-1272 LSFAQTAMTV
+1272 LSAAGGSSRINRDPVTFTYTYDGDGKVTVASSDENVATASVDTDKKVVTV
-1282 RPSVA
+1282 T
-1287 PFKNELTKAVGTE
+1287 LKAVGTA
-1300 DVKYSS
+1300 K
-1306 SNEAVATVA
+1306 
-1315 ADGTITV
+1315 ITV
-1322 VGTGTT
+1322 SAAEGD
-1328 RITASVTENKNF
+1328 NF
-1340 VAGTTE
+1340 LAKDATYG
-1346 FDLTVKRKSS
+1346 LTVQKKKSS
-1356 SSSSDTSAPT
+1356 SSSS
-1366 YGVNTGKTENGTI
+1366 
-1379 SVTPAKAEAGET
+1379 
-1391 VTIKATPDNGYQL
+1391 ATTTD
-1404 DKVTVKDKNNSNVKL
+1404 KDKDNNK
-1419 TKVSDNEYTFTMPKG
+1419 TIDNDKTT
-1434 KVSVDATFAQKDA
+1434 DNNQAKDDNSA
-1447 ADDSQNNAGE
+1447 AE

-1467 SRIVTVDNEAVIY
+1467 SRIVNVDNEAVIY
-1480 DVAPVIRN
+1480 DTAPVIRN

-1510 VTKEVTLNI
+1510 VTKEVTLHI

-1562 WDDATKTVTIT
+1562 WDNATKTVTIT

>member
-39 NADTSLSSEEGGKGT
+39 NADTSLASEEEGKG
-54 EVVNTEKSAQE
+54 
-65 TKNNQDEIDSYDAN
+65 
-79 EAEGTQKGT
+79 
-88 NSQETEE
+88 
-95 LNLAEENETEVTIDK
+95 TEVTIDK

-123 VDSQVRLDVAYHTKQ
+123 VDSQVRLDVAYHTEQ

-204 TNVVAKVE
+204 TNIVAKVE

-217 SYNEDTKALEITGEG
+217 SYDKDTKALEITGEG

-246 DSTDKK
+246 DSTDEK

-325 LTEVEDG
+325 LTEVGDG
-332 AFSSLSLPSGSKCTL
+332 AFSSLSLPSGNKCTL

-366 SVIFMYKDAEGYQEM
+366 SVIFSYTNAEGYQEM
-381 RSNDF
+381 ENNDF
-386 KAVSFDGKTCE
+386 KAVSFDGETCE

-409 VPAKMTDTSG
+409 VPAKMTDTSR

-455 FLAFNPKIEENSSGV
+455 FLAFKTTDNSSGV
-470 ANKTL
+470 ADETL

-485 FNDGVVRTYKT
+485 FNDEAVRTYKT

-520 SLDVLYDTFKAKTLA
+520 SMDCLGDTFKAKTLA
-535 FSDNLK
+535 FSGNLK

-557 FKAGNYENTEIGVKV
+557 FKAGNYENTEIGVNV

-577 SSIDT
+577 SSIGT
-582 VEFENGATNYDEM
+582 VEFENGATNYNEM
-595 VDSLLTWNCVKKF
+595 VDSMLTWNCVKKF

-635 TNIATAPTV
+635 TDITTAPTV

-670 VDIINNKCELVKFNE
+670 VDIINKKCELVKFNE

-701 ERKDY
+701 EGKDY
-706 PVTALREGIFA
+706 PVTALREGVFA
-717 GSDTANKNALKEK
+717 GSDTANKNALKKK

-745 PNDFMAAGSGEEG
+745 PNDFMAAGSGKEG
-758 KKFNLAKV
+758 EKFNLAKV

-772 EKIGDYAFASYSPKL
+772 EKIGESAFASYSPKL

-797 ADNIDMTKICSI
+797 ANNIDMTNICSI
-809 GGVGLGNLG
+809 GGISLGNLG

-828 FSNKLKTVGQNP
+828 FSAKLKTVGQNP

-864 SDKSLSLE
+864 SDRSLNLV
-872 DGALFKKGAEN
+872 DGALFKKGAKN
-883 VDAIIGKLL
+883 VDAIISKLL

-934 FIEQETWQGYKIK
+934 FIEQTTWQGYSIT
-947 DLNAKYKISFD
+947 DLNAKYIISFD
-958 ANGGTGEMADQEAT
+958 ANGGTGEMQDQEAT
-972 IANSQVVSANLTKN
+972 ITNSQVVSANLTKN
-986 TFKRKDYKFA
+986 TFKREGYKFA

-1006 TAYADQNEIP
+1006 DAYADQAGIP
-1016 KVPVTLYAQWVK
+1016 EVPVTLYAQWVK

-1033 GAYTVNAILDQTYT
+1033 GTYTVNAILDQTYT

-1056 VKKDDT
+1056 VKKGDT
-1062 VLNGGYTVEYADNTN
+1062 VLKDGYTVKYANNTN
-1077 VGKATVTVTV
+1077 VGEATITVTV
-1087 GGDSTEVKFNIVKDN
+1087 GGDSTEVKFKIVKDD

-1121 NPVAKTSANNEI
+1121 KPVAKTSAGNVIENANI
-1133 KDADITLKYY
+1133 ALKYY
-1143 TDEACQEEW
+1143 TDEACQNEW
-1152 IPSADETKPTAAGIY
+1152 TPSAEETQPTAAGIY
-1167 WAKASLKET
+1167 WAKASLT
-1176 NNYVAAEEVVKVEI
+1176 GTDNYADADEVVKVEI

-1196 VSATGYSGTYDGKAR
+1196 VSATGYSGTYDGKQH

-1217 GNAVVTYSTDGENYT
+1217 GDAAVTYSTDGENYT

-1260 SAVVKITKAEPE
+1260 SAEVKITKAAAKLE
-1272 LSFAQTAMTV
+1272 LSAAGGSSRINRDPVTFTYTYDGDGKVTVASSDENVATASVDTDKKVVTV
-1282 RPSVA
+1282 T
-1287 PFKNELTKAVGTE
+1287 LKAVGTA
-1300 DVKYSS
+1300 K
-1306 SNEAVATVA
+1306 
-1315 ADGTITV
+1315 ITV
-1322 VGTGTT
+1322 SAAEGD
-1328 RITASVTENKNF
+1328 NF
-1340 VAGTTE
+1340 LAKDATYG
-1346 FDLTVKRKSS
+1346 LTVQKKKSS
-1356 SSSSDTSAPT
+1356 SSSS
-1366 YGVNTGKTENGTI
+1366 
-1379 SVTPAKAEAGET
+1379 
-1391 VTIKATPDNGYQL
+1391 ATTTD
-1404 DKVTVKDKNNSNVKL
+1404 KDKDNNK
-1419 TKVSDNEYTFTMPKG
+1419 TIDNDKTT
-1434 KVSVDATFAQKDA
+1434 DNNQAKDDNSA
-1447 ADDSQNNAGE
+1447 AE

-1467 SRIVTVDNEAVIY
+1467 SRIVNVDNEAVIY
-1480 DVAPVIRN
+1480 DTAPVIRN

-1510 VTKEVTLNI
+1510 VTKEVTLHI

>member
-8 KALALTVAA
+8 KVLALTVAA

-39 NADTSLSSEEGGKGT
+39 NADTSLASEEEGKG
-54 EVVNTEKSAQE
+54 
-65 TKNNQDEIDSYDAN
+65 
-79 EAEGTQKGT
+79 
-88 NSQETEE
+88 
-95 LNLAEENETEVTIDK
+95 TEVTIDK

-123 VDSQVRLDVAYHTKQ
+123 VDSQVRLDVAYHTEQ

-204 TNVVAKVE
+204 TNIVAKVE

-217 SYNEDTKALEITGEG
+217 SYDKDTKALEITGEG

-246 DSTDKK
+246 DSTDEK

-325 LTEVEDG
+325 LTEVGDG
-332 AFSSLSLPSGSKCTL
+332 AFSSLSLPSGNKCTL

-366 SVIFMYKDAEGYQEM
+366 SVIFSYTNAEGYQEM
-381 RSNDF
+381 ENNDF
-386 KAVSFDGKTCE
+386 KAVSFDGETCE

-409 VPAKMTDTSG
+409 VPAKMTDTSR

-455 FLAFNPKIEENSSGV
+455 FLAFKTTDNSSGV
-470 ANKTL
+470 ADETL

-485 FNDGVVRTYKT
+485 FNDEAVRTYKT

-520 SLDVLYDTFKAKTLA
+520 SMDCLGDTFKAKTLA
-535 FSDNLK
+535 FSGNLK

-557 FKAGNYENTEIGVKV
+557 FKEGNYENTEIGVKV

-577 SSIDT
+577 SSIGI
-582 VEFENGATNYDEM
+582 VEFENGAANYNEM

-630 WSTTG
+630 WVTTG
-635 TNIATAPTV
+635 TDITTAPTV

-701 ERKDY
+701 EGKDY
-706 PVTALREGIFA
+706 PVTALREGVFA

-745 PNDFMAAGSGEEG
+745 PNDFMAAGSGKEG
-758 KKFNLAKV
+758 EKFNLAKV

-772 EKIGDYAFASYSPKL
+772 EKIGESAFASYSPKL

-797 ADNIDMTKICSI
+797 ANNIDMTNICSI
-809 GGVGLGNLG
+809 GGISLGNLG

-828 FSNKLKTVGQNP
+828 FSAKLKTVGQNP

-864 SDKSLSLE
+864 SDRSLNLV
-872 DGALFKKGAEN
+872 DGALFKKGAKN
-883 VDAIIGKLL
+883 VDAIISKLL

-934 FIEQETWQGYKIK
+934 FIEQTTWQGYSIT
-947 DLNAKYKISFD
+947 DLNAKYIISFD
-958 ANGGTGEMADQEAT
+958 ANGGTGEMQDQEAT
-972 IANSQVVSANLTKN
+972 ITNSQVVSANLTKN
-986 TFKRKDYKFA
+986 TFKREGYKFA

-1006 TAYADQNEIP
+1006 DAYADQAGIP
-1016 KVPVTLYAQWVK
+1016 EVPVTLYAQWVK

-1033 GAYTVNAILDQTYT
+1033 GTYTVNAILDQTYT

-1056 VKKDDT
+1056 VKKGDT

-1077 VGKATVTVTV
+1077 VGEATVTVTV
-1087 GGDSTEVKFNIVKDN
+1087 GGDSTEVKFKIVKDD

-1121 NPVAKTSANNEI
+1121 NPVAKTSAGNVIENANI
-1133 KDADITLKYY
+1133 ALKYY
-1143 TDEACQEEW
+1143 TDEACQNEW
-1152 IPSADETKPTAAGIY
+1152 TPSAKKTQPTAAGIY
-1167 WAKASLKET
+1167 WAKASLT
-1176 NNYVAAEEVVKVEI
+1176 GTDNYADADEVVKVEI

-1196 VSATGYSGTYDGKAR
+1196 VSATGYSGTYDGKQH

-1217 GNAVVTYSTDGENYT
+1217 GDAAVTYSTDGENYT

-1260 SAVVKITKAEPE
+1260 SAEVKITKAAAKLE
-1272 LSFAQTAMTV
+1272 LSAAGGSSRINRGPVTFTYTYDGDGKVTVASSDENVATASVDTDKKVVTV
-1282 RPSVA
+1282 T
-1287 PFKNELTKAVGTE
+1287 LKAVGTA
-1300 DVKYSS
+1300 K
-1306 SNEAVATVA
+1306 
-1315 ADGTITV
+1315 ITV
-1322 VGTGTT
+1322 SAAEGD
-1328 RITASVTENKNF
+1328 NF
-1340 VAGTTE
+1340 LAKDATYG
-1346 FDLTVKRKSS
+1346 LTVQKKKSS
-1356 SSSSDTSAPT
+1356 SSSS
-1366 YGVNTGKTENGTI
+1366 
-1379 SVTPAKAEAGET
+1379 
-1391 VTIKATPDNGYQL
+1391 ATTTD
-1404 DKVTVKDKNNSNVKL
+1404 KDKDNNK
-1419 TKVSDNEYTFTMPKG
+1419 TIDNDKTT
-1434 KVSVDATFAQKDA
+1434 DNNQAKDDNSA
-1447 ADDSQNNAGE
+1447 AE

-1467 SRIVTVDNEAVIY
+1467 SRIVNVDNEAVIY
-1480 DVAPVIRN
+1480 DTAPVIRN

-1510 VTKEVTLNI
+1510 VTKEVTLHI

-1562 WDDATKTVTIT
+1562 WDNATKTVTIT

>member
-8 KALALTVAA
+8 KVLALTVAA

-32 AVAASVK
+32 AVAAAVK
-39 NADTSLSSEEGGKGT
+39 NADTSLSSEEKSK
-54 EVVNTEKSAQE
+54 EAEIVNAEKPAQE

-79 EAEGTQKGT
+79 EAEETKEET
-88 NSQETEE
+88 NSQETGE

-110 GEYAD
+110 GKYAD

-123 VDSQVRLDVAYHTKQ
+123 LDSQVRLDIAYHTKQ

-146 YTYELD
+146 YTYELG

-166 KNDGNKD
+166 RNDGNKD
-173 LITAADQVTTD
+173 LITAADQVTTS

-217 SYNEDTKALEITGEG
+217 SYDKDTKALEITGEG

-239 ISGTGNP
+239 ISGEGNP
-246 DSTDKK
+246 DSTENK

-268 ETVTVGDGITTIG
+268 KTVTVGDGITAIG
-281 SQAFRKLIHMK
+281 SQAFRKLIHMT

-325 LTEVEDG
+325 LTEVGDG
-332 AFSSLSLPSGSKCTL
+332 AFSSLSLPSGGKCTL

-366 SVIFMYKDAEGYQEM
+366 SVRFVYTNAEGYQEM
-381 RSNDF
+381 ENNGF

-455 FLAFNPKIEENSSGV
+455 FLAFKTPDNSSGV
-470 ANKTL
+470 ANETL

-485 FNDGVVRTYKT
+485 FNDEAVRTYKT
-496 IGGITSGE
+496 IGGITSGK

-520 SLDVLYDTFKAKTLA
+520 SMDYLNDTFKAKTLA
-535 FSDNLK
+535 FSANLK

-557 FKAGNYENTEIGVKV
+557 FKTGNYENTEIGVKV

-577 SSIDT
+577 SSIGT
-582 VEFENGATNYDEM
+582 VEFENGAKNYDEM
-595 VDSLLTWNCVKKF
+595 VDSMLTWNCVKKF

-630 WSTTG
+630 WVTTG
-635 TNIATAPTV
+635 TDTTTAPKV
-644 GDTWHGFTVSAVEA
+644 GDTWHDFTVSAVEA

-685 PENFDG
+685 PENFES
-691 KIAIPSVMTY
+691 KIAIPSTMAY
-701 ERKDY
+701 EGKGY

-717 GSDTANKNALKEK
+717 GNDSSDGNALKKK

-745 PNDFMAAGSGEEG
+745 PNDFMATGSGKEG
-758 KKFNLAKV
+758 GQFKLSKV
-766 VLPASV
+766 ILPASV
-772 EKIGDYAFASYSPKL
+772 EKIGDSAFASYSPKL

-797 ADNIDMTKICSI
+797 ANNIDMTNICSI

-818 LKSARQTVIT
+818 LRSANQTVIT
-828 FSNKLKTVGQNP
+828 FSDKLKTVGQNP

-864 SDKSLSLE
+864 SDRSLNLVE
-872 DGALFKKGAEN
+872 GALFKKGAKN
-883 VDAIIGKLL
+883 VDAIISKLL

-934 FIEQETWQGYKIK
+934 FIEQTTWQGYSIT
-947 DLNAKYKISFD
+947 DLNAKYIISFD
-958 ANGGTGEMADQEAT
+958 ANGGTGEMQDQEAT
-972 IANSQVVSANLTKN
+972 ITNSQVVSANLTKN
-986 TFKRKDYKFA
+986 TFKREGYKFA

-1006 TAYADQNEIP
+1006 DAYADQAGIP
-1016 KVPVTLYAQWVK
+1016 EVPITLYAQWVK

-1033 GAYTVNAILDQTYT
+1033 GTYTVNAILDQTYT

-1056 VKKDDT
+1056 VKKGDT
-1062 VLNGGYTVEYADNTN
+1062 VLQDGCTVKYANNTN
-1077 VGKATVTVTV
+1077 VGEATVTVTV
-1087 GGDSTEVKFNIVKDN
+1087 GGDSTEVKFKIVKDD

-1121 NPVAKTSANNEI
+1121 KPVAKTSAGNVIENANI
-1133 KDADITLKYY
+1133 ALKYY
-1143 TDEACQEEW
+1143 TDEACQNEWTSSAEE
-1152 IPSADETKPTAAGIY
+1152 TQPTAAGIY
-1167 WAKASLKET
+1167 WAKASLT
-1176 NNYVAAEEVVKVEI
+1176 GTDNYADADEVVKVEI

-1196 VSATGYSGTYDGKAR
+1196 VSATGYSGTYDGKQH

-1217 GNAVVTYSTDGENYT
+1217 GDAAVTYSTDGENYT

-1260 SAVVKITKAEPE
+1260 SAEVKITKAAAKLE
-1272 LSFAQTAMTV
+1272 LSVAGGSSRINRGPVTFTYTYDGDGAVTATSSDD
-1282 RPSVA
+1282 SVA
-1287 PFKNELTKAVGTE
+1287 TAE
-1300 DVKYSS
+1300 VKD
-1306 SNEAVATVA
+1306 N
-1315 ADGTITV
+1315 TITV
-1322 VGTGTT
+1322 TLKSVGTA
-1328 RITASVTENKNF
+1328 RITVSAAEGNNF
-1340 VAGTTE
+1340 LAKDATY
-1346 FDLTVKRKSS
+1346 DLTVQKKKSS
-1356 SSSSDTSAPT
+1356 SSSSATTTDKDKD
-1366 YGVNTGKTENGTI
+1366 NNKTTDND
-1379 SVTPAKAEAGET
+1379 
-1391 VTIKATPDNGYQL
+1391 KATDNNQ
-1404 DKVTVKDKNNSNVKL
+1404 TKDDNNV
-1419 TKVSDNEYTFTMPKG
+1419 
-1434 KVSVDATFAQKDA
+1434 A
-1447 ADDSQNNAGE
+1447 E

-1467 SRIVTVDNEAVIY
+1467 SRIVNVDNEAVIY
-1480 DVAPVIRN
+1480 DAAPVIRN

-1510 VTKEVTLNI
+1510 ATKEVTLNI
-1519 DGKEIKMTVGK
+1519 DGKEIKMTIGK

>member
-8 KALALTVAA
+8 KVLALTVAA

-39 NADTSLSSEEGGKGT
+39 NADTSLASEEEGKG
-54 EVVNTEKSAQE
+54 
-65 TKNNQDEIDSYDAN
+65 
-79 EAEGTQKGT
+79 
-88 NSQETEE
+88 
-95 LNLAEENETEVTIDK
+95 TEVTIDK

-123 VDSQVRLDVAYHTKQ
+123 VDSQVRLDVAYHTEQ

-204 TNVVAKVE
+204 TNIVAKVE

-217 SYNEDTKALEITGEG
+217 SYDKDTKALEITGEG

-246 DSTDKK
+246 DSTDEK

-325 LTEVEDG
+325 LTEVGDG
-332 AFSSLSLPSGSKCTL
+332 AFSSLSLPSGNKCTL

-366 SVIFMYKDAEGYQEM
+366 SVIFSYTNAEGYQEM
-381 RSNDF
+381 ENNDF
-386 KAVSFDGKTCE
+386 KAVSFDGETCE

-409 VPAKMTDTSG
+409 VPAKMTDTSR

-455 FLAFNPKIEENSSGV
+455 FLAFKTTDNSSGV
-470 ANKTL
+470 ADETL

-485 FNDGVVRTYKT
+485 FNDEAVRTYKT
-496 IGGITSGE
+496 IGGITSGK

-520 SLDVLYDTFKAKTLA
+520 SMDCLGDTFKAKTLA
-535 FSDNLK
+535 FSGNLK

-557 FKAGNYENTEIGVKV
+557 FKEGNYENTEIGVKV

-577 SSIDT
+577 SSIGI
-582 VEFENGATNYDEM
+582 VEFENGAANYNEM

-630 WSTTG
+630 WVTTG
-635 TNIATAPTV
+635 TDITTAPTV

-701 ERKDY
+701 EGKGY
-706 PVTALREGIFA
+706 PVTALREGVFA

-745 PNDFMAAGSGEEG
+745 PNDFMAAGSGKEG
-758 KKFNLAKV
+758 EKFNLAKV

-772 EKIGDYAFASYSPKL
+772 EKIGESAFASYSPKL

-797 ADNIDMTKICSI
+797 ANNIDMTNICSI
-809 GGVGLGNLG
+809 GGISLGNLG

-828 FSNKLKTVGQNP
+828 FSAKLKTVGQNP

-864 SDKSLSLE
+864 SDRSLNLV
-872 DGALFKKGAEN
+872 DGALFKKGAKN
-883 VDAIIGKLL
+883 VDAIISKLL

-934 FIEQETWQGYKIK
+934 FIEQTTWQGYSIT

-958 ANGGTGEMADQEAT
+958 ANGGTGEMEDQEAT
-972 IANSQVVSANLTKN
+972 ITNSQVVSEPLAEN
-986 TFKRKDYKFA
+986 TFERDGYKFA

-1006 TAYADQNEIP
+1006 DAFVDQEKVP
-1016 KVPVTLYAQWVK
+1016 EVPVTLYAQWVK

-1033 GAYTVNAILDQTYT
+1033 GTYTVNAILDQTYT
-1047 GQEIKPQVV
+1047 GQEIKPKVV
-1056 VKKDDT
+1056 VKKGDT

-1077 VGKATVTVTV
+1077 VGEATVTVTV
-1087 GGDSTEVKFNIVKDN
+1087 GGDSTEVKFKIVKDD

-1121 NPVAKTSANNEI
+1121 KPVAKTSAGNVIENANI
-1133 KDADITLKYY
+1133 ALKYY
-1143 TDEACQEEW
+1143 TDEACQNEW
-1152 IPSADETKPTAAGIY
+1152 TPSAEETQPTAAGIY
-1167 WAKASLKET
+1167 WAKASLT
-1176 NNYVAAEEVVKVEI
+1176 GTDNYADADEVVKVEI

-1196 VSATGYSGTYDGKAR
+1196 VSATGYSGTYDGKQH

-1217 GNAVVTYSTDGENYT
+1217 GDAAVTYSTDGENYT

-1260 SAVVKITKAEPE
+1260 SAEVKITKAAAKLE
-1272 LSFAQTAMTV
+1272 LSAAGGSSRINRGPVTFTYTYDGDGKVTVASSDENVATASVDTDKKVVTV
-1282 RPSVA
+1282 T
-1287 PFKNELTKAVGTE
+1287 LKAVGTA
-1300 DVKYSS
+1300 K
-1306 SNEAVATVA
+1306 
-1315 ADGTITV
+1315 ITV
-1322 VGTGTT
+1322 SAAEGD
-1328 RITASVTENKNF
+1328 NF
-1340 VAGTTE
+1340 LAKDATYG
-1346 FDLTVKRKSS
+1346 LTVQKKKSS
-1356 SSSSDTSAPT
+1356 SSSS
-1366 YGVNTGKTENGTI
+1366 
-1379 SVTPAKAEAGET
+1379 
-1391 VTIKATPDNGYQL
+1391 ATTTD
-1404 DKVTVKDKNNSNVKL
+1404 KDKDNNK
-1419 TKVSDNEYTFTMPKG
+1419 TIDNDKTT
-1434 KVSVDATFAQKDA
+1434 DNNQAKDDNSA
-1447 ADDSQNNAGE
+1447 AE

-1467 SRIVTVDNEAVIY
+1467 SRIVNVDNEAVIY
-1480 DVAPVIRN
+1480 DTAPVIRN

-1510 VTKEVTLNI
+1510 VTKEVTLHI

-1562 WDDATKTVTIT
+1562 WDNATKTVTIT

>member
-8 KALALTVAA
+8 KVLALTVAA

-39 NADTSLSSEEGGKGT
+39 NADTSLASEEEGKG
-54 EVVNTEKSAQE
+54 
-65 TKNNQDEIDSYDAN
+65 
-79 EAEGTQKGT
+79 
-88 NSQETEE
+88 
-95 LNLAEENETEVTIDK
+95 TEVTIDK

-123 VDSQVRLDVAYHTKQ
+123 VDSQVRLDVAYHTEQ

-204 TNVVAKVE
+204 TNIVAKVE

-217 SYNEDTKALEITGEG
+217 SYDKDTKALEITGEG

-246 DSTDKK
+246 DSTDEK

-325 LTEVEDG
+325 LTEVGDG
-332 AFSSLSLPSGSKCTL
+332 AFSSLSLPSGNKCTL

-366 SVIFMYKDAEGYQEM
+366 SVIFSYTNAEGYQEM
-381 RSNDF
+381 ENNDF
-386 KAVSFDGKTCE
+386 KAVSFDGETCE

-409 VPAKMTDTSG
+409 VPAKMTDTSR

-455 FLAFNPKIEENSSGV
+455 FLAFKTTDNSSGV
-470 ANKTL
+470 ANETL

-485 FNDGVVRTYKT
+485 FNDEAVRTYKT
-496 IGGITSGE
+496 IGGITSGK

-520 SLDVLYDTFKAKTLA
+520 SMDCLGDTFKAKTLA
-535 FSDNLK
+535 FSGNLK

-557 FKAGNYENTEIGVKV
+557 FKEGNYENTEIGVKV

-577 SSIDT
+577 SSIGI
-582 VEFENGATNYDEM
+582 VEFENGAANYNEM

-630 WSTTG
+630 WVTTG
-635 TNIATAPTV
+635 TDITTAPTV

-701 ERKDY
+701 EGKGY
-706 PVTALREGIFA
+706 PVTALREGVFA

-745 PNDFMAAGSGEEG
+745 PNDFMAAGSGKEG
-758 KKFNLAKV
+758 EKFNLAKV

-772 EKIGDYAFASYSPKL
+772 EKIGESAFASYSPKL

-797 ADNIDMTKICSI
+797 ANNIDMTNICSI
-809 GGVGLGNLG
+809 GGISLGNLG

-828 FSNKLKTVGQNP
+828 FSAKLKTVGQNP

-864 SDKSLSLE
+864 SDRSLNLV
-872 DGALFKKGAEN
+872 DGALFKKGAKN
-883 VDAIIGKLL
+883 VDAIISKLL

-934 FIEQETWQGYKIK
+934 FIEQTTWQGYSIT
-947 DLNAKYKISFD
+947 DLNAKYIISFD
-958 ANGGTGEMADQEAT
+958 ANGGTGEMQDQEAT
-972 IANSQVVSANLTKN
+972 ITNSQVVSANLTKN
-986 TFKRKDYKFA
+986 TFKREDYKFA

-1006 TAYADQNEIP
+1006 DAYADQAGIP
-1016 KVPVTLYAQWVK
+1016 EVPVTLYAQWVK

-1033 GAYTVNAILDQTYT
+1033 GTYTVNAILDQTYT

-1056 VKKDDT
+1056 VKKGDT

-1077 VGKATVTVTV
+1077 VGEATVTVTV
-1087 GGDSTEVKFNIVKDN
+1087 GGDSTEVKFKIVKDD

-1121 NPVAKTSANNEI
+1121 NPVAKTSAGNVIENANI
-1133 KDADITLKYY
+1133 ALKYY
-1143 TDEACQEEW
+1143 TDEACQNEW
-1152 IPSADETKPTAAGIY
+1152 TPSAKKTQPTAAGIY
-1167 WAKASLKET
+1167 WAKASLT
-1176 NNYVAAEEVVKVEI
+1176 GTDNYADADEVVKVEI

-1196 VSATGYSGTYDGKAR
+1196 VSATGYSGTYDGKQH

-1217 GNAVVTYSTDGENYT
+1217 GDAAVTYSTDGENYT

-1260 SAVVKITKAEPE
+1260 SAEVKITKAAAKLE
-1272 LSFAQTAMTV
+1272 LSAAGGSSRINRDPVTFTYTYDGDGKVTVASSDENVATASVDTDKKVVTV
-1282 RPSVA
+1282 T
-1287 PFKNELTKAVGTE
+1287 LKAVGTA
-1300 DVKYSS
+1300 K
-1306 SNEAVATVA
+1306 
-1315 ADGTITV
+1315 ITV
-1322 VGTGTT
+1322 SAAEGD
-1328 RITASVTENKNF
+1328 NF
-1340 VAGTTE
+1340 LAKDATYG
-1346 FDLTVKRKSS
+1346 LTVQKKKSS
-1356 SSSSDTSAPT
+1356 SSSS
-1366 YGVNTGKTENGTI
+1366 
-1379 SVTPAKAEAGET
+1379 
-1391 VTIKATPDNGYQL
+1391 ATTTD
-1404 DKVTVKDKNNSNVKL
+1404 KDKDNNK
-1419 TKVSDNEYTFTMPKG
+1419 TIDNDKTT
-1434 KVSVDATFAQKDA
+1434 DNNQAKDDNSA
-1447 ADDSQNNAGE
+1447 AE

-1467 SRIVTVDNEAVIY
+1467 SRIVNVDNEAVIY
-1480 DVAPVIRN
+1480 DAAPVIRN

-1510 VTKEVTLNI
+1510 ATKEVTLNI

-1562 WDDATKTVTIT
+1562 WDDATKTVTVT

>member
-1 MKKNYYA
+1 MK
-8 KALALTVAA
+8 
-17 SMVSVPAFAEEGDGT
+17 
-32 AVAASVK
+32 
-39 NADTSLSSEEGGKGT
+39 
-54 EVVNTEKSAQE
+54 
-65 TKNNQDEIDSYDAN
+65 I
-79 EAEGTQKGT
+79 
-88 NSQETEE
+88 
-95 LNLAEENETEVTIDK
+95 
-110 GEYAD
+110 
-115 LVDITASV
+115 
-123 VDSQVRLDVAYHTKQ
+123 
-138 ENPMAGIY
+138 
-146 YTYELD
+146 
-152 GETVEGR
+152 
-159 AIAQSYI
+159 
-166 KNDGNKD
+166 
-173 LITAADQVTTD
+173 
-184 TWADAT
+184 
-190 ADCTIYLF
+190 
-198 NIPEGA
+198 
-204 TNVVAKVE
+204 
-212 GMTYW
+212 
-217 SYNEDTKALEITGEG
+217 
-232 KMASFTT
+232 
-239 ISGTGNP
+239 
-246 DSTDKK
+246 
-252 GSQWA
+252 
-257 TFPWWKQQLEI
+257 
-268 ETVTVGDGITTIG
+268 
-281 SQAFRKLIHMK
+281 
-292 TLTVNSADLETI
+292 LTVNSADLETI

-325 LTEVEDG
+325 LTEVGDG
-332 AFSSLSLPSGSKCTL
+332 AFSSLSLPSGNKCTL

-366 SVIFMYKDAEGYQEM
+366 SVIFSYTNAEGYQEM
-381 RSNDF
+381 ENNDF
-386 KAVSFDGKTCE
+386 KAVSFDGETCE

-409 VPAKMTDTSG
+409 VPAKMTDTSR
-419 KEYTV
+419 KKYTV

-455 FLAFNPKIEENSSGV
+455 FLAFKTTDNSSGV
-470 ANKTL
+470 ADETL

-485 FNDGVVRTYKT
+485 FNDEAVRTYKT

-520 SLDVLYDTFKAKTLA
+520 SMDCLGDTFKAKTLA
-535 FSDNLK
+535 FSGNLK

-557 FKAGNYENTEIGVKV
+557 FKEGNYENTEIGVKV

-577 SSIDT
+577 SSIGI
-582 VEFENGATNYDEM
+582 VEFENGAANYNEM

-630 WSTTG
+630 WVTTG
-635 TNIATAPTV
+635 TDITTAPTV

-670 VDIINNKCELVKFNE
+670 VDIINKKCELVKFNE

-701 ERKDY
+701 EGKDY
-706 PVTALREGIFA
+706 PVTALREGVFA
-717 GSDTANKNALKEK
+717 GSDTANKNALKKK

-745 PNDFMAAGSGEEG
+745 PNDFMAAGSGKEG
-758 KKFNLAKV
+758 EKFNLAKV

-772 EKIGDYAFASYSPKL
+772 EKIGESAFASYSPKL

-797 ADNIDMTKICSI
+797 ANNIDMTNICSI
-809 GGVGLGNLG
+809 GGISLGNLG

-828 FSNKLKTVGQNP
+828 FSAKLKTVGQNP

-864 SDKSLSLE
+864 SDRSLNLV
-872 DGALFKKGAEN
+872 DGALFKKGAKN
-883 VDAIIGKLL
+883 VDAIISKLL

-934 FIEQETWQGYKIK
+934 FIEQTTWQGYSIT
-947 DLNAKYKISFD
+947 DLNAKYIISFD
-958 ANGGTGEMADQEAT
+958 ANGGTGEMQDQEAT
-972 IANSQVVSANLTKN
+972 ITNSQVVSANLTKN
-986 TFKRKDYKFA
+986 TFKREGYKFA

-1006 TAYADQNEIP
+1006 DAYADQAGIP
-1016 KVPVTLYAQWVK
+1016 EVPVTLYAQWVK

-1033 GAYTVNAILDQTYT
+1033 GTYTVNAILDQTYT

-1056 VKKDDT
+1056 VKKGDT
-1062 VLNGGYTVEYADNTN
+1062 VLKDGYTVKYANNTN
-1077 VGKATVTVTV
+1077 VGEATVTVTV
-1087 GGDSTEVKFNIVKDN
+1087 GGDSTEVKFKIVKDD

-1121 NPVAKTSANNEI
+1121 KPVAKTSAGNVIENANI
-1133 KDADITLKYY
+1133 ALKYY
-1143 TDEACQEEW
+1143 TDEACQNEW
-1152 IPSADETKPTAAGIY
+1152 TPSAEETQPTAAGIY
-1167 WAKASLKET
+1167 WAKASLT
-1176 NNYVAAEEVVKVEI
+1176 GTDNYADADEVVKVEI

-1196 VSATGYSGTYDGKAR
+1196 VSATGYSGTYDGKQH

-1217 GNAVVTYSTDGENYT
+1217 GDAAVTYSTDGENYT

-1260 SAVVKITKAEPE
+1260 SAEVKITKAAAKLE
-1272 LSFAQTAMTV
+1272 LSAAGGSSRINRGPVTFTYTYDGDGKVTVASSDENVATASVDTDKKVVTV
-1282 RPSVA
+1282 T
-1287 PFKNELTKAVGTE
+1287 LKAVGTA
-1300 DVKYSS
+1300 K
-1306 SNEAVATVA
+1306 
-1315 ADGTITV
+1315 ITV
-1322 VGTGTT
+1322 SAAEGD
-1328 RITASVTENKNF
+1328 NF
-1340 VAGTTE
+1340 LAKDATYG
-1346 FDLTVKRKSS
+1346 LTVQKKKSS
-1356 SSSSDTSAPT
+1356 SSSS
-1366 YGVNTGKTENGTI
+1366 
-1379 SVTPAKAEAGET
+1379 
-1391 VTIKATPDNGYQL
+1391 ATTTD
-1404 DKVTVKDKNNSNVKL
+1404 KDKDNNK
-1419 TKVSDNEYTFTMPKG
+1419 TIDNDKTT
-1434 KVSVDATFAQKDA
+1434 DNNQAKDDNSA
-1447 ADDSQNNAGE
+1447 AE

-1467 SRIVTVDNEAVIY
+1467 SRIVNVDNEAVIY
-1480 DVAPVIRN
+1480 DTAPVIRN

-1510 VTKEVTLNI
+1510 VTKEVTLHI

-1562 WDDATKTVTIT
+1562 WDNATKTVTIT

>member
-8 KALALTVAA
+8 KVLALTVAA

-39 NADTSLSSEEGGKGT
+39 NADTSLASEEEGKG
-54 EVVNTEKSAQE
+54 
-65 TKNNQDEIDSYDAN
+65 
-79 EAEGTQKGT
+79 
-88 NSQETEE
+88 
-95 LNLAEENETEVTIDK
+95 TEVTIDK

-123 VDSQVRLDVAYHTKQ
+123 VDSQVRLDVAYHTEQ

-204 TNVVAKVE
+204 TNIVAKVE

-217 SYNEDTKALEITGEG
+217 SYDKDTKALEITGEG

-246 DSTDKK
+246 DSTDEK

-325 LTEVEDG
+325 LTEVGDG
-332 AFSSLSLPSGSKCTL
+332 AFSSLSLPSGNKCTL

-366 SVIFMYKDAEGYQEM
+366 SVIFSYTNAEGYQEM
-381 RSNDF
+381 ENNDF
-386 KAVSFDGKTCE
+386 KAVSFDGETCE

-409 VPAKMTDTSG
+409 VPAKMTDTSR

-455 FLAFNPKIEENSSGV
+455 FLAFKTTDNSSGV
-470 ANKTL
+470 ADETL

-485 FNDGVVRTYKT
+485 FNDEAVRTYKT

-520 SLDVLYDTFKAKTLA
+520 SMDCLGDTFKAKTLA
-535 FSDNLK
+535 FSGNLK

-557 FKAGNYENTEIGVKV
+557 FKEGNYENTEIGVKV

-577 SSIDT
+577 SSIGI
-582 VEFENGATNYDEM
+582 VEFENGAANYNEM

-630 WSTTG
+630 WVTTG
-635 TNIATAPTV
+635 TDITTAPTV

-701 ERKDY
+701 EGKDY
-706 PVTALREGIFA
+706 PVTALREGVFA

-745 PNDFMAAGSGEEG
+745 PNDFMAAGSGKEG
-758 KKFNLAKV
+758 EKFNLAKV

-772 EKIGDYAFASYSPKL
+772 EKIGESAFASYSPKL

-797 ADNIDMTKICSI
+797 ANNIDMTNICSI
-809 GGVGLGNLG
+809 GGISLGNLG

-828 FSNKLKTVGQNP
+828 FSAKLKTVGQNP

-864 SDKSLSLE
+864 SDRSLNLV
-872 DGALFKKGAEN
+872 DGALFKKGAKN
-883 VDAIIGKLL
+883 VDAIISKLL

-934 FIEQETWQGYKIK
+934 FIEQTTWQGYSIT
-947 DLNAKYKISFD
+947 DLNAKYIISFD
-958 ANGGTGEMADQEAT
+958 ANGGTGEMQDQEAT
-972 IANSQVVSANLTKN
+972 ITNSQVVSANLTKN
-986 TFKRKDYKFA
+986 TFKREGYKFA

-1006 TAYADQNEIP
+1006 DAYADQAGIP
-1016 KVPVTLYAQWVK
+1016 EVPVTLYAQWVK

-1033 GAYTVNAILDQTYT
+1033 GTYTVNAILDQTYT

-1056 VKKDDT
+1056 VKKGDT
-1062 VLNGGYTVEYADNTN
+1062 VLKDGYTVKYANNTN
-1077 VGKATVTVTV
+1077 VGEATVTVTV
-1087 GGDSTEVKFNIVKDN
+1087 GGDSTEVKFKIVKDD

-1121 NPVAKTSANNEI
+1121 NPVAKTSAGNVIENANI
-1133 KDADITLKYY
+1133 ALKYY
-1143 TDEACQEEW
+1143 TDEACQNEW
-1152 IPSADETKPTAAGIY
+1152 TPSAKKTQPTAAGIY
-1167 WAKASLKET
+1167 WAKASLT
-1176 NNYVAAEEVVKVEI
+1176 GTDNYADADEVVKVEI

-1196 VSATGYSGTYDGKAR
+1196 VSATGYSGTYDGKQH

-1217 GNAVVTYSTDGENYT
+1217 GDAAVTYSTDGENYT

-1260 SAVVKITKAEPE
+1260 SAEVKITKAAAKLE
-1272 LSFAQTAMTV
+1272 LSAAGGSSRINRDPVTFTYTYDGDGKVTVASSDENVATASVDTDKKVVTV
-1282 RPSVA
+1282 T
-1287 PFKNELTKAVGTE
+1287 LKAVGTA
-1300 DVKYSS
+1300 K
-1306 SNEAVATVA
+1306 
-1315 ADGTITV
+1315 ITV
-1322 VGTGTT
+1322 SAAEGD
-1328 RITASVTENKNF
+1328 NF
-1340 VAGTTE
+1340 LAKDATYG
-1346 FDLTVKRKSS
+1346 LTVQKKKSS
-1356 SSSSDTSAPT
+1356 SSSS
-1366 YGVNTGKTENGTI
+1366 
-1379 SVTPAKAEAGET
+1379 
-1391 VTIKATPDNGYQL
+1391 ATTTD
-1404 DKVTVKDKNNSNVKL
+1404 KDKDNNKII
-1419 TKVSDNEYTFTMPKG
+1419 DNDKTT
-1434 KVSVDATFAQKDA
+1434 DNNQAKDDNSA
-1447 ADDSQNNAGE
+1447 AE

-1467 SRIVTVDNEAVIY
+1467 SRIVNVDNEAVIY
-1480 DVAPVIRN
+1480 DTAPVIRN

-1510 VTKEVTLNI
+1510 VTKEVTLHI

-1562 WDDATKTVTIT
+1562 WDNATKTVTIT

>member
-8 KALALTVAA
+8 KVLALTVAA

-39 NADTSLSSEEGGKGT
+39 NADTSLASEEEGKG
-54 EVVNTEKSAQE
+54 
-65 TKNNQDEIDSYDAN
+65 
-79 EAEGTQKGT
+79 
-88 NSQETEE
+88 
-95 LNLAEENETEVTIDK
+95 TEVTIDK

-123 VDSQVRLDVAYHTKQ
+123 VDSQVRLDVAYHTEQ

-204 TNVVAKVE
+204 TNIVAKVE

-217 SYNEDTKALEITGEG
+217 SYDKDTKALEITGEG

-246 DSTDKK
+246 DSTDEK

-325 LTEVEDG
+325 LTEVGDG
-332 AFSSLSLPSGSKCTL
+332 AFSSLSLPSGNKCTL

-366 SVIFMYKDAEGYQEM
+366 SVIFSYTNAEGYQEM
-381 RSNDF
+381 ENNDF
-386 KAVSFDGKTCE
+386 KAVSFDGETCE

-409 VPAKMTDTSG
+409 VPAKMTDTSR

-455 FLAFNPKIEENSSGV
+455 FLAFKTTDNSSGV
-470 ANKTL
+470 ADETL

-485 FNDGVVRTYKT
+485 FNDEAVRTYKT

-520 SLDVLYDTFKAKTLA
+520 SMDCLGDTFKAKTLA
-535 FSDNLK
+535 FSGNLK

-557 FKAGNYENTEIGVKV
+557 FKEGNYENTEIGVKV

-577 SSIDT
+577 SSIGI
-582 VEFENGATNYDEM
+582 VEFENGAANYNEM

-630 WSTTG
+630 WVTTG
-635 TNIATAPTV
+635 TDITTAPTV

-701 ERKDY
+701 EGKDY
-706 PVTALREGIFA
+706 PVTALREGVFA

-745 PNDFMAAGSGEEG
+745 PNDFMAAGSGKEG
-758 KKFNLAKV
+758 EKFNLAKV

-772 EKIGDYAFASYSPKL
+772 EKIGESAFASYSPKL

-797 ADNIDMTKICSI
+797 ANNIDMTNICSI
-809 GGVGLGNLG
+809 GGISLGNLG

-828 FSNKLKTVGQNP
+828 FSAKLKTVGQNP

-864 SDKSLSLE
+864 SDRSLNLV
-872 DGALFKKGAEN
+872 DGALFKKGAKN
-883 VDAIIGKLL
+883 VDAIISKLL

-934 FIEQETWQGYKIK
+934 FIEQTTWQGYSIT
-947 DLNAKYKISFD
+947 DLNAKYIISFD
-958 ANGGTGEMADQEAT
+958 ANGGTGEMQDQEAT
-972 IANSQVVSANLTKN
+972 ITNSQVVSANLTKN
-986 TFKRKDYKFA
+986 TFKREGYKFA

-1006 TAYADQNEIP
+1006 DAYADQAGIP
-1016 KVPVTLYAQWVK
+1016 EVPVTLYAQWVK

-1033 GAYTVNAILDQTYT
+1033 GTYTVNAILDQTYT

-1056 VKKDDT
+1056 VKKGDT
-1062 VLNGGYTVEYADNTN
+1062 VLKDGYTVKYANNTN
-1077 VGKATVTVTV
+1077 VGEATVTVTV
-1087 GGDSTEVKFNIVKDN
+1087 GGDSTEVKFKIVKDD

-1121 NPVAKTSANNEI
+1121 KPVAKTSAGNVIENANI
-1133 KDADITLKYY
+1133 ALKYY
-1143 TDEACQEEW
+1143 TDEACQNEW
-1152 IPSADETKPTAAGIY
+1152 TPSAEETQPTAAGIY
-1167 WAKASLKET
+1167 WAKASLT
-1176 NNYVAAEEVVKVEI
+1176 GTDNYADADEVVKVEI

-1196 VSATGYSGTYDGKAR
+1196 VSATGYSGTYDGKQH

-1217 GNAVVTYSTDGENYT
+1217 GDAAVTYSTDGENYT

-1260 SAVVKITKAEPE
+1260 SAEVKITKAAAKLE
-1272 LSFAQTAMTV
+1272 LSAAGGSSRINRGPVTFTYTYDGDGKVTVASSDENVATASVDTDKKVVTV
-1282 RPSVA
+1282 T
-1287 PFKNELTKAVGTE
+1287 LKAVGTA
-1300 DVKYSS
+1300 K
-1306 SNEAVATVA
+1306 
-1315 ADGTITV
+1315 ITV
-1322 VGTGTT
+1322 SAAEGD
-1328 RITASVTENKNF
+1328 NF
-1340 VAGTTE
+1340 PAKDATYG
-1346 FDLTVKRKSS
+1346 LTVQKKKSS
-1356 SSSSDTSAPT
+1356 SSSS
-1366 YGVNTGKTENGTI
+1366 
-1379 SVTPAKAEAGET
+1379 
-1391 VTIKATPDNGYQL
+1391 ATTTD
-1404 DKVTVKDKNNSNVKL
+1404 KDKDNNK
-1419 TKVSDNEYTFTMPKG
+1419 TIDNDKTT
-1434 KVSVDATFAQKDA
+1434 DNNQAKDDNSA
-1447 ADDSQNNAGE
+1447 AE

-1467 SRIVTVDNEAVIY
+1467 SRIVNVDNEAVIY
-1480 DVAPVIRN
+1480 DTAPVIRN

-1510 VTKEVTLNI
+1510 ATKEVTLHI

>member
-8 KALALTVAA
+8 KVLALTVAA

-39 NADTSLSSEEGGKGT
+39 NADTSLSSEEEGKGT
-54 EVVNTEKSAQE
+54 EGVNTEKPAQE
-65 TKNNQDEIDSYDAN
+65 TKNNQDKIDSYDVN
-79 EAEGTQKGT
+79 EAEGTQEGT
-88 NSQETEE
+88 NLQETGE

-123 VDSQVRLDVAYHTKQ
+123 VDSQVRLDVAYHTEQ

-204 TNVVAKVE
+204 TNIVAKVE

-217 SYNEDTKALEITGEG
+217 SYDKDTKALEITGKG

-246 DSTDKK
+246 DSTDEK

-281 SQAFRKLIHMK
+281 SQAFRKLIHMT

-325 LTEVEDG
+325 LTEVGDG

-366 SVIFMYKDAEGYQEM
+366 SVIFVYTNAEGYQEM
-381 RSNDF
+381 ENNGF

-397 IVEYIGD
+397 IVEYIGG

-455 FLAFNPKIEENSSGV
+455 FLAFKTTDNSSGV
-470 ANKTL
+470 ANETL

-485 FNDGVVRTYKT
+485 FNDEAVRTYKT
-496 IGGITSGE
+496 IGGITSGK

-520 SLDVLYDTFKAKTLA
+520 SMDCLGDTFKAKTLA
-535 FSDNLK
+535 FSGNLK

-557 FKAGNYENTEIGVKV
+557 FKEGNYENTEIGVKV

-577 SSIDT
+577 SSIGI
-582 VEFENGATNYDEM
+582 VEFENGAANYNEM

-630 WSTTG
+630 WVTTG
-635 TNIATAPTV
+635 TDITTAPTV

-701 ERKDY
+701 EGKGY
-706 PVTALREGIFA
+706 PVTALREGVFA

-745 PNDFMAAGSGEEG
+745 PNDFMAAGSGKEG
-758 KKFNLAKV
+758 EKFNLAKV

-772 EKIGDYAFASYSPKL
+772 EKIGESAFASYSPKL

-797 ADNIDMTKICSI
+797 ANNIDMTNICSI
-809 GGVGLGNLG
+809 GGISLGNLG

-828 FSNKLKTVGQNP
+828 FSAKLKTVGQNP

-864 SDKSLSLE
+864 SDRSLNLV
-872 DGALFKKGAEN
+872 DGALFKKGAKN
-883 VDAIIGKLL
+883 VDAIISKLL

-934 FIEQETWQGYKIK
+934 FIEQTTWQGYSIT
-947 DLNAKYKISFD
+947 DLNAKYIISFD
-958 ANGGTGEMADQEAT
+958 ANGGTGEMQDQEAT
-972 IANSQVVSANLTKN
+972 ITNSQVVSANLTKN
-986 TFKRKDYKFA
+986 TFKREGYKFA

-1006 TAYADQNEIP
+1006 DAYADQAGIP
-1016 KVPVTLYAQWVK
+1016 EVPVTLYAQWVK

-1033 GAYTVNAILDQTYT
+1033 GTYTVNAILDQTYT
-1047 GQEIKPQVV
+1047 GQEIKPKVV
-1056 VKKDDT
+1056 VKKGDT

-1077 VGKATVTVTV
+1077 VGEATVTVTV
-1087 GGDSTEVKFNIVKDN
+1087 GDDSTEVKFNIVKDN

-1121 NPVAKTSANNEI
+1121 NPVAKTSAGNVIENANI
-1133 KDADITLKYY
+1133 ALKYY
-1143 TDEACQEEW
+1143 TDEACQNEW
-1152 IPSADETKPTAAGIY
+1152 TPSAEETQPTAAGIY
-1167 WAKASLKET
+1167 WAKASLT
-1176 NNYVAAEEVVKVEI
+1176 GTDNYADADEVVKVEI

-1196 VSATGYSGTYDGKAR
+1196 VSATGYSGTYDGKQH

-1217 GNAVVTYSTDGENYT
+1217 GNAAVTYSTDGGNYT
-1232 AENPSFTDAGTYTVY
+1232 AENPSFTDAGTHTVY

-1260 SAVVKITKAEPE
+1260 SAEVKITKAAAKLE
-1272 LSFAQTAMTV
+1272 LSAAGGSSRINRGPVTFTYTYDGDGKVTVASSDENVATASVDTDKKVVTV
-1282 RPSVA
+1282 T
-1287 PFKNELTKAVGTE
+1287 LKAVGTA
-1300 DVKYSS
+1300 K
-1306 SNEAVATVA
+1306 
-1315 ADGTITV
+1315 ITV
-1322 VGTGTT
+1322 SAAEGD
-1328 RITASVTENKNF
+1328 NF
-1340 VAGTTE
+1340 LAKDATYG
-1346 FDLTVKRKSS
+1346 LTVQKKKSS
-1356 SSSSDTSAPT
+1356 SSSS
-1366 YGVNTGKTENGTI
+1366 
-1379 SVTPAKAEAGET
+1379 
-1391 VTIKATPDNGYQL
+1391 ATTTD
-1404 DKVTVKDKNNSNVKL
+1404 KDKDNNK
-1419 TKVSDNEYTFTMPKG
+1419 TIDDDKTTDNNQ
-1434 KVSVDATFAQKDA
+1434 AKDDNSA
-1447 ADDSQNNAGE
+1447 AE

-1467 SRIVTVDNEAVIY
+1467 SRIVNVDNEAVIY
-1480 DVAPVIRN
+1480 DTAPVIRN

-1510 VTKEVTLNI
+1510 VTKEVTLHI

>member
-1 MKKNYYA
+1 
-8 KALALTVAA
+8 
-17 SMVSVPAFAEEGDGT
+17 
-32 AVAASVK
+32 
-39 NADTSLSSEEGGKGT
+39 
-54 EVVNTEKSAQE
+54 
-65 TKNNQDEIDSYDAN
+65 
-79 EAEGTQKGT
+79 
-88 NSQETEE
+88 
-95 LNLAEENETEVTIDK
+95 
-110 GEYAD
+110 
-115 LVDITASV
+115 
-123 VDSQVRLDVAYHTKQ
+123 
-138 ENPMAGIY
+138 
-146 YTYELD
+146 
-152 GETVEGR
+152 
-159 AIAQSYI
+159 
-166 KNDGNKD
+166 
-173 LITAADQVTTD
+173 
-184 TWADAT
+184 
-190 ADCTIYLF
+190 
-198 NIPEGA
+198 
-204 TNVVAKVE
+204 
-212 GMTYW
+212 MTYW
-217 SYNEDTKALEITGEG
+217 SYDKDTKALEITGEG

-239 ISGTGNP
+239 ISGEGNP
-246 DSTDKK
+246 DSTENK

-268 ETVTVGDGITTIG
+268 KTVTVGDGITAIG
-281 SQAFRKLIHMK
+281 SQAFRKLIHMT

-325 LTEVEDG
+325 LTEVGDG
-332 AFSSLSLPSGSKCTL
+332 AFSSLSLPSGGKCTL

-366 SVIFMYKDAEGYQEM
+366 SVRFVYTNAEGYQEM
-381 RSNDF
+381 ENNGF

-455 FLAFNPKIEENSSGV
+455 FLAFKTPDNSSGV
-470 ANKTL
+470 ANETL

-485 FNDGVVRTYKT
+485 FNDEAVRTYKT
-496 IGGITSGE
+496 IGGITSGK

-520 SLDVLYDTFKAKTLA
+520 SMDYLNDTFKAKTLA
-535 FSDNLK
+535 FSANLK

-557 FKAGNYENTEIGVKV
+557 FKTGNYENTEIGVKV

-577 SSIDT
+577 SSIGT
-582 VEFENGATNYDEM
+582 VEFENGAKNYDEM
-595 VDSLLTWNCVKKF
+595 VDSMLTWNCVKKF

-630 WSTTG
+630 WVTTG
-635 TNIATAPTV
+635 TDTTTAPKV
-644 GDTWHGFTVSAVEA
+644 GDTWHDFTVSAVEA

-685 PENFDG
+685 PENFEG
-691 KIAIPSVMTY
+691 KIAIPSTMSY
-701 ERKDY
+701 EGKGY

-717 GSDTANKNALKEK
+717 GNDSSDGNALKKK

-745 PNDFMAAGSGEEG
+745 PNDFMAAGSGKEG
-758 KKFNLAKV
+758 EKFNLAKV

-772 EKIGDYAFASYSPKL
+772 EKIGDSAFASYSPKL

-797 ADNIDMTKICSI
+797 ANNIDMTNICSI
-809 GGVGLGNLG
+809 GGISLGNLG
-818 LKSARQTVIT
+818 LKSANQTVIT
-828 FSNKLKTVGQNP
+828 FSDKLETVGQNP

-864 SDKSLSLE
+864 SDRSLNLV
-872 DGALFKKGAEN
+872 DGALFKKGAKN
-883 VDAIIGKLL
+883 VDAIISKLL

-934 FIEQETWQGYKIK
+934 FIEQTTWQGYSIT
-947 DLNAKYKISFD
+947 DLNAKYIISFD
-958 ANGGTGEMADQEAT
+958 ANGGTGEMQDQEAT
-972 IANSQVVSANLTKN
+972 ITNSQVVSANLTKN
-986 TFKRKDYKFA
+986 TFKREGYKFA
-996 GWNTK
+996 GWNTE

-1006 TAYADQNEIP
+1006 DAYTDQNEIP
-1016 KVPVTLYAQWVK
+1016 KVPATLYAQWVK
-1028 DIDQA
+1028 DIDKA
-1033 GAYTVNAILDQTYT
+1033 GTYTVNAILDQTYT

-1056 VKKDDT
+1056 VKKGDT
-1062 VLNGGYTVEYADNTN
+1062 VLDGGYTVKYDNNAN
-1077 VGKATVTVTV
+1077 VGEATVTVTV
-1087 GGDSTEVKFNIVKDN
+1087 GDDSTKVKFNIVKDN

-1143 TDEACQEEW
+1143 TDEACQKEW
-1152 IPSADETKPTAAGIY
+1152 ISSADETKPTAAGIY

-1260 SAVVKITKAEPE
+1260 SAEVKITKAEPE

-1282 RPSVA
+1282 RPSAA
-1287 PFKNELTKAVGTE
+1287 PFKNELTKTEGTG

-1315 ADGTITV
+1315 EDGTITV

-1346 FDLTVKRKSS
+1346 FDLTVKKKS
-1356 SSSSDTSAPT
+1356 SSSSDTAAPT
-1366 YGVNTGKTENGTI
+1366 YGVSTGKTENGKI
-1379 SVTPAKAEAGET
+1379 SVTPAKAEAGEK
-1391 VTIKATPDNGYQL
+1391 VTIKATPDSGYQL
-1404 DKVTVKDKNNSNVKL
+1404 DKVTVKDKDNSNVKL
-1419 TKVSDNEYTFTMPKG
+1419 TKVNDNEYTFTMPKG
-1434 KVSVDATFAQKDA
+1434 KVSVDATFVQKDA
-1447 ADDSQNNAGE
+1447 TDDNQNSAAE
-1457 KSKVIKLQIG
+1457 KSKAIKLQIG
-1467 SRIVTVDNEAVIY
+1467 SRIVNVDNEAVIY
-1480 DVAPVIRN
+1480 DAAPVIRN

-1519 DGKEIKMTVGK
+1519 DGKEIKMTIGK

-1562 WDDATKTVTIT
+1562 WDDATKTVTIA

>member
-8 KALALTVAA
+8 KVLALTVAA

-39 NADTSLSSEEGGKGT
+39 NADTSLASEEEGKG
-54 EVVNTEKSAQE
+54 
-65 TKNNQDEIDSYDAN
+65 
-79 EAEGTQKGT
+79 
-88 NSQETEE
+88 
-95 LNLAEENETEVTIDK
+95 TEVTIDK

-123 VDSQVRLDVAYHTKQ
+123 VDSQVRLDVAYHTEQ

-204 TNVVAKVE
+204 TNIVAKVE

-217 SYNEDTKALEITGEG
+217 SYDKDTKALEITGEG

-246 DSTDKK
+246 DSTDEK

-325 LTEVEDG
+325 LTEVGDG
-332 AFSSLSLPSGSKCTL
+332 AFSSLSLPSGNKCTL

-366 SVIFMYKDAEGYQEM
+366 SVIFSYTNAEGYQEM
-381 RSNDF
+381 ENNDF
-386 KAVSFDGKTCE
+386 KAVSFDGETCE

-409 VPAKMTDTSG
+409 VPAKMTDTSR

-424 TSVTASLFAY
+424 TFVTASLFAY

-455 FLAFNPKIEENSSGV
+455 FLAFKTTDNSSGV
-470 ANKTL
+470 ADETL

-485 FNDGVVRTYKT
+485 FNDEAVRTYKT

-520 SLDVLYDTFKAKTLA
+520 SMDCLGDTFKAKTLA
-535 FSDNLK
+535 FSGNLK

-557 FKAGNYENTEIGVKV
+557 FKEGNYENTEIGVKV

-577 SSIDT
+577 SSIGI
-582 VEFENGATNYDEM
+582 VEFENGAANYNEM

-630 WSTTG
+630 WVTTG
-635 TNIATAPTV
+635 TDITTAPTV

-701 ERKDY
+701 EGKDY
-706 PVTALREGIFA
+706 PVTALREGVFA

-745 PNDFMAAGSGEEG
+745 PNDFMAAGSGKEG
-758 KKFNLAKV
+758 EKFNLAKV

-772 EKIGDYAFASYSPKL
+772 EKIGESAFASYSPKL

-797 ADNIDMTKICSI
+797 ANNIDMTNICSI
-809 GGVGLGNLG
+809 GGISLGNLG

-828 FSNKLKTVGQNP
+828 FSAKLKTVGQNP

-864 SDKSLSLE
+864 SDRSLNLV
-872 DGALFKKGAEN
+872 DGALFKKGAKN
-883 VDAIIGKLL
+883 VDAIISKLL

-934 FIEQETWQGYKIK
+934 FIEQTTWQGYSIT
-947 DLNAKYKISFD
+947 DLNAKYIISFD
-958 ANGGTGEMADQEAT
+958 ANGGTGEMQDQEAT
-972 IANSQVVSANLTKN
+972 ITNSQVVSANLTKN
-986 TFKRKDYKFA
+986 TFKREGYKFA

-1006 TAYADQNEIP
+1006 DAYADQAGIP
-1016 KVPVTLYAQWVK
+1016 EVPVTLYAQWVK

-1033 GAYTVNAILDQTYT
+1033 GTYTVNAILDQTYT

-1056 VKKDDT
+1056 VKKGDT
-1062 VLNGGYTVEYADNTN
+1062 VLKDGYTVKYANNTN
-1077 VGKATVTVTV
+1077 VGEATVTVTV
-1087 GGDSTEVKFNIVKDN
+1087 GGDSTEVKFKIVKDD

-1121 NPVAKTSANNEI
+1121 KPVAKTSAGNVIENANI
-1133 KDADITLKYY
+1133 ALKYY
-1143 TDEACQEEW
+1143 TDEACQNEW
-1152 IPSADETKPTAAGIY
+1152 TPSAEETQPTAAGIY
-1167 WAKASLKET
+1167 WAKASLT
-1176 NNYVAAEEVVKVEI
+1176 GTDNYADADEVVKVEI

-1196 VSATGYSGTYDGKAR
+1196 VSATGYSGTYDGKQH

-1217 GNAVVTYSTDGENYT
+1217 GDAAVTYSTDGENYT

-1260 SAVVKITKAEPE
+1260 SAEVKITKAAAKLE
-1272 LSFAQTAMTV
+1272 LSAAGGSSRINRGPVTFTYTYDGDGKVTVASSDENVATASVDTDKKVVTV
-1282 RPSVA
+1282 T
-1287 PFKNELTKAVGTE
+1287 LKAVGTA
-1300 DVKYSS
+1300 K
-1306 SNEAVATVA
+1306 
-1315 ADGTITV
+1315 ITV
-1322 VGTGTT
+1322 SAAEGD
-1328 RITASVTENKNF
+1328 NF
-1340 VAGTTE
+1340 LAKDATYG
-1346 FDLTVKRKSS
+1346 LTVQKKKSS
-1356 SSSSDTSAPT
+1356 SSSS
-1366 YGVNTGKTENGTI
+1366 
-1379 SVTPAKAEAGET
+1379 
-1391 VTIKATPDNGYQL
+1391 ATTTD
-1404 DKVTVKDKNNSNVKL
+1404 KDKDNNK
-1419 TKVSDNEYTFTMPKG
+1419 TIDNDKTT
-1434 KVSVDATFAQKDA
+1434 DNNQAKDDNSA
-1447 ADDSQNNAGE
+1447 AE

-1467 SRIVTVDNEAVIY
+1467 SRIVNVDNEAVIY
-1480 DVAPVIRN
+1480 DTAPVIRN

-1510 VTKEVTLNI
+1510 VTKEVTLHI

-1562 WDDATKTVTIT
+1562 WDNATKTVTIT

>member
-8 KALALTVAA
+8 KVLALTVAA

-39 NADTSLSSEEGGKGT
+39 NADTSLASEEEGKG
-54 EVVNTEKSAQE
+54 
-65 TKNNQDEIDSYDAN
+65 
-79 EAEGTQKGT
+79 
-88 NSQETEE
+88 
-95 LNLAEENETEVTIDK
+95 TEVTIDK

-123 VDSQVRLDVAYHTKQ
+123 VDSQVRLDVAYHTEQ

-204 TNVVAKVE
+204 TNIVAKVE

-217 SYNEDTKALEITGEG
+217 SYDKDTKALEITGEG

-246 DSTDKK
+246 DSTDEK

-325 LTEVEDG
+325 LTEVGDG

-366 SVIFMYKDAEGYQEM
+366 SVIFVYTNAEGYQEM
-381 RSNDF
+381 ENNGF

-409 VPAKMTDTSG
+409 VPAKMTDTSR

-455 FLAFNPKIEENSSGV
+455 FLAFKTTDNSSGV
-470 ANKTL
+470 ANETL

-485 FNDGVVRTYKT
+485 FNDEAVRTYKT
-496 IGGITSGE
+496 IGGITSGK

-520 SLDVLYDTFKAKTLA
+520 SMDCLGDTFKAKTLA
-535 FSDNLK
+535 FSGNLK

-557 FKAGNYENTEIGVKV
+557 FKEGNYENTEIGVKV

-577 SSIDT
+577 SSIGI
-582 VEFENGATNYDEM
+582 VEFENGAANYNEM

-630 WSTTG
+630 WVTTG
-635 TNIATAPTV
+635 TDITTAPTV

-701 ERKDY
+701 EGKGY
-706 PVTALREGIFA
+706 PVTALREGVFA

-745 PNDFMAAGSGEEG
+745 PNDFMAAGSGKEG
-758 KKFNLAKV
+758 EKFNLAKV

-772 EKIGDYAFASYSPKL
+772 EKIGESAFASYSPKL

-797 ADNIDMTKICSI
+797 ANNIDMTNICSI
-809 GGVGLGNLG
+809 GGISLGNLG

-828 FSNKLKTVGQNP
+828 FSAKLKTVGQNP

-864 SDKSLSLE
+864 SDRSLNLV
-872 DGALFKKGAEN
+872 DGALFKKGAKN
-883 VDAIIGKLL
+883 VDAIISKLL

-934 FIEQETWQGYKIK
+934 FIEQTTWQGYSIT
-947 DLNAKYKISFD
+947 DLNAKYIISFD

-972 IANSQVVSANLTKN
+972 ITNSQVVSANLTKN
-986 TFKRKDYKFA
+986 TFKREGYKFA

-1006 TAYADQNEIP
+1006 DAYADQAGIP
-1016 KVPVTLYAQWVK
+1016 EVPVTLYAQWVK

-1033 GAYTVNAILDQTYT
+1033 GTYTVNAILDQTHI

-1056 VKKDDT
+1056 VKKGDT
-1062 VLNGGYTVEYADNTN
+1062 VLKDGYTVKYANNTN
-1077 VGKATVTVTV
+1077 VGEATVTVTV
-1087 GGDSTEVKFNIVKDN
+1087 GGDSTEVKFKIVKDD

-1121 NPVAKTSANNEI
+1121 KPVAKTSAGNVIENANI
-1133 KDADITLKYY
+1133 ALKYY
-1143 TDEACQEEW
+1143 TDEACQNEW
-1152 IPSADETKPTAAGIY
+1152 TPSAKKTQPTAAGIY
-1167 WAKASLKET
+1167 WAKASLT
-1176 NNYVAAEEVVKVEI
+1176 GTDNYADADEVVKVEI

-1196 VSATGYSGTYDGKAR
+1196 VSATGYSGTYDGKQH

-1217 GNAVVTYSTDGENYT
+1217 GDAAVTYSTDGENYT

-1260 SAVVKITKAEPE
+1260 SAEVKITKAAAKLE
-1272 LSFAQTAMTV
+1272 LSAAGGSSRINRGPVTFTYTYDGDGKVTVASSDENVATASVDTDKKVVTV
-1282 RPSVA
+1282 T
-1287 PFKNELTKAVGTE
+1287 LKAVGTA
-1300 DVKYSS
+1300 K
-1306 SNEAVATVA
+1306 
-1315 ADGTITV
+1315 ITV
-1322 VGTGTT
+1322 SAAEGD
-1328 RITASVTENKNF
+1328 NF
-1340 VAGTTE
+1340 LAKDATYG
-1346 FDLTVKRKSS
+1346 LTVQKKKSS
-1356 SSSSDTSAPT
+1356 SSSS
-1366 YGVNTGKTENGTI
+1366 
-1379 SVTPAKAEAGET
+1379 
-1391 VTIKATPDNGYQL
+1391 ATTTD
-1404 DKVTVKDKNNSNVKL
+1404 KDKDNNK
-1419 TKVSDNEYTFTMPKG
+1419 TIDNDKTT
-1434 KVSVDATFAQKDA
+1434 DNNQAKDDNSA
-1447 ADDSQNNAGE
+1447 AE

-1467 SRIVTVDNEAVIY
+1467 SRIVNVDNEAVIY
-1480 DVAPVIRN
+1480 DTAPVIRN

-1510 VTKEVTLNI
+1510 VTKEVTLHI

-1556 LGATVA
+1556 LGATIA